1 METFLL
7 NLLKTSLLGS
17 LAILAMLVLKP
28 LWRERYRAKT
38 RCWLWLALAA
48 FLLLPVDFSVKNAP
62 VQAAPPKDYTLFV
75 GTDKTAIQSTD
86 NLFGDMAE
94 KSGQSPAQ
102 VRDTIIQR
110 PVTNPEQKT
119 TRYIPVTTILFYG
132 YLAGAA
138 AFLLYQGVSYA
149 LFRRT
154 VRRWKRDVSRADYAA
169 MLSDTARDLGVSAPE
184 MIVCEAISTPAVTGL
199 LRPRLLLPHE
209 RYDVQEL
216 RYILRHE
223 LCHLKR
229 RDMLLKLVLLAAN
242 AMHWFNPVVYL
253 MLRQADEDIELACD
267 SAATDGL
274 ELPERAA
281 YSRTLLAA
289 VQSSVRALPATT
301 CFGGTVERLKRR
313 ITNVLGAQKKR
324 GLGVVAL
331 VLALTL
337 TAGCAISWG
346 ERAQKNDDPFADKSY
361 TVDILL
367 YEAPAFTDG
376 FTDGTYP
383 SFRTTTN
390 TAGEKYVT
398 LCDAWGST
406 SIYGPMEEYT
416 LEKQSFYAL
425 FGSTKAS
432 PVDDL
437 IQNNKSAWSGHC
449 EEASDGQPNQVYLL
463 KQKDGSVYLGLAG
476 DYEEDGSEL
485 FCSVFRLNEQVNPI
499 YASMDDYAAACVEDL
514 KKGTMTYSVS
524 ENNDYASRSIEDT
537 VADVR
542 VTQLEQAD
550 SLGNLSPDGTVL
562 ELWYFQYEMKPTN
575 EAGMQIDVI
584 GGQELTDDGYLNENW
599 THYLTV
605 LHYTYGEKTGY
616 QVIGTYTGNDGL
628 WYNGCSYSGEEKYY
642 LHDFYV
648 DYAGLDLP
656 KMFIPDL
663 LNDTAADG
671 YGRANQCEARL
682 ISGDGSYY
690 FYAPIT
696 AWACNPGTEFWYS
709 RYDTGSYFNAKKLEQ
724 SLDEAKAEWESTGAK
739 AEKTDA
745 GWRFV
750 THEGMS
756 NTIVTLFDAPDG
768 TCYEVTTHWTFDG
781 STEENQWGWNRDR
794 AVEGEAV
801 ILQAMVNSFRTSKIL
816 FTDGSPNGS
825 ESSDPAPDD
834 TAFQADLQ
842 LASNGGASWLSLNT
856 DGMAVGGHDPKDSA
870 PTVLLDTC
878 DYKEYDPSESSPS
891 GSAVPP
897 GGGNPLALCLS
908 LSNSARFTFYEGSDF
923 MLYQHGDTRYYKV
936 SSYGDYAT
944 IFDAML
950 AWYNKTPDKEA
961 TFESDLVLA
970 SNAATVDIL
979 AFCPASGES
988 GSHAPLL
995 TGYSVALDSYE
1006 YKPIDKPKNLD
1017 GLDSVELWPHNAQAT
1032 CLIFYKGT
1040 NTVKYVSGKSE
1051 RYYRAVGDFSIVD
1064 NDGRTLYDLMRVW
1077 YDTAEYS
1084 DMLTSDVR
1092 AQSKSFSWQEAAQN
1106 WANAYY
1112 GTQKEVTSGSIYKFT
1127 WLNVTVNPAEETTQ
1141 AKRKAGEI
1149 DDNTYCFAVRV
1160 EFTAESAN
1168 ALQSAMAGN
1177 TVKCENPAAPKDAY
1191 EFYRCCTIQLR
1202 DDGRWY
1208 GTELGT
1214 GWLCAIPKKEGLPP
1228 PFFAVFQRRA
1238 GKSTGTSQR
1247 YVV

>member
-38 RCWLWLALAA
+38 RCWLWLALAV

-209 RYDVQEL
+209 HYDVQEL

-337 TAGCAISWG
+337 TAGCAVGWG
-346 ERAQKNDDPFADKSY
+346 ERAQTQKNDDPFADKSY

-542 VTQLEQAD
+542 VTQLEFAD

-605 LHYTYGEKTGY
+605 LHYTSGEQTGY

-816 FTDGSPNGS
+816 PTTDPVLD
-825 ESSDPAPDD
+825 DPA
-834 TAFQADLQ
+834 FKADLQ
-842 LASNGGASWLSLNT
+842 LATNGGASWMYLSKNSA
-856 DGMAVGGHDPKDSA
+856 AVSDCNMRNVT
-870 PTVLLDTC
+870 PTVKLDECSYALLNEEFTPDDGKQT
-878 DYKEYDPSESSPS
+878 
-891 GSAVPP
+891 
-897 GGGNPLALCLS
+897 LTLW
-908 LSNSARFTFYEGSDF
+908 LSNNDSSHLAFYEGSNV
-923 MLYQHGDTRYYKV
+923 MLYQCDEARYYDV
-936 SSYGDYAT
+936 SNFGDYKT
-944 IFDAML
+944 LYDAML
-950 AWYNKTPDKEA
+950 AWFNSAQSGTEP
-961 TFESDLVLA
+961 SDASSTTTTNAVTRDSLIKAADSYVDLGGYLWYTAGGKLYRWREGGSVEVLHDLPV
-970 SNAATVDIL
+970 NDVTDTTVDATLSVVSDQVALCYYIGGGIMGSFVTEL
-979 AFCPASGES
+979 YGADGKQSATLYGYESIAIS
-988 GSHAPLL
+988 GSTIVETTKFPPTVNNLRLSTDGGKTWTSIGDADYFYGSVTEDGSSISYFPGALEIRD
-995 TGYSVALDSYE
+995 GYVYTTAVYD
-1006 YKPIDKPKNLD
+1006 IDHQK
-1017 GLDSVELWPHNAQAT
+1017 
-1032 CLIFYKGT
+1032 
-1040 NTVKYVSGKSE
+1040 
-1051 RYYRAVGDFSIVD
+1051 
-1064 NDGRTLYDLMRVW
+1064 
-1077 YDTAEYS
+1077 
-1084 DMLTSDVR
+1084 TSDPL
-1092 AQSKSFSWQEAAQN
+1092 
-1106 WANAYY
+1106 
-1112 GTQKEVTSGSIYKFT
+1112 VTHS
-1127 WLNVTVNPAEETTQ
+1127 
-1141 AKRKAGEI
+1141 
-1149 DDNTYCFAVRV
+1149 VRV
-1160 EFTAESAN
+1160 N
-1168 ALQSAMAGN
+1168 L
-1177 TVKCENPAAPKDAY
+1177 K
-1191 EFYRCCTIQLR
+1191 
-1202 DDGRWY
+1202 
-1208 GTELGT
+1208 T
-1214 GWLCAIPKKEGLPP
+1214 GAQEILD
-1228 PFFAVFQRRA
+1228 
-1238 GKSTGTSQR
+1238 
-1247 YVV
+1247 

>member
-48 FLLLPVDFSVKNAP
+48 FLLLPIDFSVKNAP

-94 KSGQSPAQ
+94 RSGQSPSA

-154 VRRWKRDVSRADYAA
+154 VRRWKRDVARADYAA

-324 GLGVVAL
+324 GLGIVAL

-337 TAGCAISWG
+337 TAGCAVSWG

-361 TVDILL
+361 TVDTLL
-367 YEAPAFTDG
+367 YEAPGFTDG
-376 FTDGTYP
+376 FTDGAYP
-383 SFRTTTN
+383 TFRTATN
-390 TAGEKYVT
+390 PAGEKYVT
-398 LCDAWGST
+398 MFNDLGYAL
-406 SIYGPMEEYT
+406 IYGPMEEYK

-425 FGSTKAS
+425 FGNTRDAS

-437 IQNNKSAWSGHC
+437 MQHNKSAWTGYC
-449 EEASDGQPNQVYLL
+449 EEAKDSQPYQAYLL
-463 KQKDGSVYLGLAG
+463 EQEDGTIYLGLSA
-476 DYEEDGSEL
+476 DYAEDGSEC
-485 FCSVFRLNEQVNPI
+485 FCMVYRLEKEDDTI
-499 YASMDDYAAACVEDL
+499 YPSMDDYAAACVEDL

-542 VTQLEQAD
+542 VTRLEQGD

-575 EAGMQIDVI
+575 EAGVQIDVI
-584 GGQELTDDGYLNENW
+584 GGQELTDDGYLNEHW

-616 QVIGTYTGNDGL
+616 QIIGTSMSNDGL
-628 WYNGCSYSGEEKYY
+628 WYNGCGYGVDLKYY

-656 KMFIPDL
+656 KMYIPNLVDGL
-663 LNDTAADG
+663 VEDG
-671 YGRANQCEARL
+671 YGHGNSVEGRL
-682 ISGDGSYY
+682 ISGNGNYR
-690 FYAPIT
+690 FYAPISGWT
-696 AWACNPGTEFWYS
+696 YKPDAKYAEYWYS
-709 RYDTGSYFNAKKLEQ
+709 SYNTGSYFSVTEVDH
-724 SLDEAKAEWESTGAK
+724 SLYDEKPEWESAGYT
-739 AEKTDA
+739 AEWIDESC
-745 GWRFV
+745 RFV

-756 NTIVTLFDAPDG
+756 NTVVTLFNGPNN
-768 TCYEVTTHWTFDG
+768 TCYIVEIHWLFDG

-794 AVEGEAV
+794 AVEEEAV

-816 FTDGSPNGS
+816 PTTDPVLD
-825 ESSDPAPDD
+825 DPA
-834 TAFQADLQ
+834 FKADLQ
-842 LASNGGASWLSLNT
+842 LATNGGASWMYLSKNSAAVSDCNMRNVSPAVKLDECSYTLLNKDFT
-856 DGMAVGGHDPKDSA
+856 PADG
-870 PTVLLDTC
+870 TQVLELW
-878 DYKEYDPSESSPS
+878 
-891 GSAVPP
+891 
-897 GGGNPLALCLS
+897 
-908 LSNSARFTFYEGSDF
+908 LSNNDDSHFAFYEGTNV
-923 MLYQHGDTRYYKV
+923 MLYQRDDARYYKV
-936 SSYGDYAT
+936 SNFGDYAT
-944 IFDAML
+944 LYNAML
-950 AWYNKTPDKEA
+950 AWFNSAQSGTE
-961 TFESDLVLA
+961 TSDA
-970 SNAATVDIL
+970 SSTTTTNAVTRDSLIKSA
-979 AFCPASGES
+979 
-988 GSHAPLL
+988 
-995 TGYSVALDSYE
+995 DSYVDHGGYLWYTAGGKFYRWHE
-1006 YKPIDKPKNLD
+1006 
-1017 GLDSVELWPHNAQAT
+1017 GGSVETVCDLPLDYDTPVSASLSTQDDRILMNYHIGGAT
-1032 CLIFYKGT
+1032 MGSFIT
-1040 NTVKYVSGKSE
+1040 
-1051 RYYRAVGDFSIVD
+1051 D
-1064 NDGRTLYDLMRVW
+1064 LYDTDGKKLSSINGYNAIAISGDIIVMTDHFMPTPNNMSIS
-1077 YDTAEYS
+1077 YDCGKTFTEFGDKDWFYGSA
-1084 DMLTSDVR
+1084 LTED
-1092 AQSKSFSWQEAAQN
+1092 
-1106 WANAYY
+1106 
-1112 GTQKEVTSGSIYKFT
+1112 GTYVTSVNSSLEIRDGYVYTTAVYDINHEKSDDP
-1127 WLNVTVNPAEETTQ
+1127 LVTH
-1141 AKRKAGEI
+1141 
-1149 DDNTYCFAVRV
+1149 AVRI
-1160 EFTAESAN
+1160 SI
-1168 ALQSAMAGN
+1168 
-1177 TVKCENPAAPKDAY
+1177 K
-1191 EFYRCCTIQLR
+1191 
-1202 DDGRWY
+1202 
-1208 GTELGT
+1208 T
-1214 GWLCAIPKKEGLPP
+1214 GAQEILD
-1228 PFFAVFQRRA
+1228 
-1238 GKSTGTSQR
+1238 
-1247 YVV
+1247 

>member
-38 RCWLWLALAA
+38 RCWLWLALAV
-48 FLLLPVDFSVKNAP
+48 FLLLPVDFSVKSAP
-62 VQAAPPKDYTLFV
+62 VQAEPPKDYTLFV
-75 GTDKTAIQSTD
+75 GTDKTTIQSTD

-94 KSGQSPAQ
+94 KSGQSPAA

-154 VRRWKRDVSRADYAA
+154 VRRWKRDVSRADYASL
-169 MLSDTARDLGVSAPE
+169 LSDTARDLGVSAPE

-209 RYDVQEL
+209 HYDVQEL

-337 TAGCAISWG
+337 TAGCAVGWG
-346 ERAQKNDDPFADKSY
+346 ERAQTQKNDDPFADKSY

-367 YEAPAFTDG
+367 YEAPGFTDG
-376 FTDGTYP
+376 FTDGAYP
-383 SFRTTTN
+383 TFRTATN
-390 TAGEKYVT
+390 PAGEKYVT
-398 LCDAWGST
+398 MFNDLGYAL
-406 SIYGPMEEYT
+406 IYGPMEEYK

-425 FGSTKAS
+425 FGNTRDAS

-437 IQNNKSAWSGHC
+437 MQHNKSAWTGYC
-449 EEASDGQPNQVYLL
+449 EEAKDSQPYQTYLL
-463 KQKDGSVYLGLAG
+463 EQEDGTIYLGLSA
-476 DYEEDGSEL
+476 DYAEDGSEC
-485 FCSVFRLNEQVNPI
+485 FCMVYRLEKEDDTI
-499 YASMDDYAAACVEDL
+499 YASMDDYAAERVAEL

-524 ENNDYASRSIEDT
+524 ENNEYASRSIEDT

-575 EAGMQIDVI
+575 EAGVQIDVI

-605 LHYTYGEKTGY
+605 LHYTSGEQTGY
-616 QVIGTYTGNDGL
+616 QIIGTSMSNDGL
-628 WYNGCSYSGEEKYY
+628 WYNGCSYGVDLKYY
-642 LHDFYV
+642 LHDFYI

-656 KMFIPDL
+656 RYQIGALYHF
-663 LNDTAADG
+663 TDG
-671 YGRANQCEARL
+671 YGNDLTPDGRVQ
-682 ISGDGSYY
+682 SGDGWY
-690 FYAPIT
+690 FYLPNT
-696 AWACNPGTEFWYS
+696 GTWNASLEEPLWESAYGTKSTFVVKSFSTDASDAADYFKRDGWNVEDVDGQSVYTKTNGGQHARIRLYDRTDGGHYEVQTFWY
-709 RYDTGSYFNAKKLEQ
+709 DGQ
-724 SLDEAKAEWESTGAK
+724 STQ
-739 AEKTDA
+739 
-745 GWRFV
+745 
-750 THEGMS
+750 
-756 NTIVTLFDAPDG
+756 
-768 TCYEVTTHWTFDG
+768 
-781 STEENQWGWNRDR
+781 ENQWGWSAARQT
-794 AVEGEAV
+794 EGERDLLEQMAKTFTV
-801 ILQAMVNSFRTSKIL
+801 SDAMKKAYSPSFPADIALVSSGGGI
-816 FTDGSPNGS
+816 DSIVYYASAN
-825 ESSDPAPDD
+825 SSDHRSVSLVDGESALHLSDFTYKKLPD
-834 TAFQADLQ
+834 TTRVPEGRYIQ
-842 LASNGGASWLSLNT
+842 LWPENSNQS
-856 DGMAVGGHDPKDSA
+856 
-870 PTVLLDTC
+870 
-878 DYKEYDPSESSPS
+878 YFE
-891 GSAVPP
+891 
-897 GGGNPLALCLS
+897 
-908 LSNSARFTFYEGSDF
+908 FYEGSNIVRYVLTKDGSVCYEASGDF
-923 MLYQHGDTRYYKV
+923 GKHE
-936 SSYGDYAT
+936 T

-950 AWYNKTPDKEA
+950 AW
-961 TFESDLVLA
+961 FE
-970 SNAATVDIL
+970 
-979 AFCPASGES
+979 
-988 GSHAPLL
+988 
-995 TGYSVALDSYE
+995 
-1006 YKPIDKPKNLD
+1006 
-1017 GLDSVELWPHNAQAT
+1017 
-1032 CLIFYKGT
+1032 
-1040 NTVKYVSGKSE
+1040 
-1051 RYYRAVGDFSIVD
+1051 
-1064 NDGRTLYDLMRVW
+1064 
-1077 YDTAEYS
+1077 
-1084 DMLTSDVR
+1084 
-1092 AQSKSFSWQEAAQN
+1092 EAA
-1106 WANAYY
+1106 AN
-1112 GTQKEVTSGSIYKFT
+1112 E
-1127 WLNVTVNPAEETTQ
+1127 
-1141 AKRKAGEI
+1141 
-1149 DDNTYCFAVRV
+1149 D
-1160 EFTAESAN
+1160 AESAN
-1168 ALQSAMAGN
+1168 AVIKN
-1177 TVKCENPAAPKDAY
+1177 TVLNRDVLIQSSGSHVDFGGFLWYTAGGELRRYRSGVIETVDTLPIDYLNDTPVNASLSTQDDRLLMSYHIGGATSGSFVTDLYGVDGKKIASIGGYNSIAISGDTVVKTLQFPPAANNLYISYDCGGTFTPLGDKDWYYGAVKEDDSGVTY
-1191 EFYRCCTIQLR
+1191 MSAELEIR
-1202 DDGRWY
+1202 DGYVYTHAVYDVFHDKTSDPLVTHSVRVN
-1208 GTELGT
+1208 LKT
-1214 GWLCAIPKKEGLPP
+1214 GAQEILD
-1228 PFFAVFQRRA
+1228 
-1238 GKSTGTSQR
+1238 
-1247 YVV
+1247 

>member
-48 FLLLPVDFSVKNAP
+48 FLLLPIDFSVKNAP

-138 AFLLYQGVSYA
+138 AFLLYQGLSYA

-154 VRRWKRDVSRADYAA
+154 VRRWKRDVARADYAA
-169 MLSDTARDLGVSAPE
+169 MLSDTARDLGVGAPE

-324 GLGVVAL
+324 GLGIVAL

-337 TAGCAISWG
+337 TAGCAVSWG

-361 TVDILL
+361 TVDTLL
-367 YEAPAFTDG
+367 YEAPGFTDG
-376 FTDGTYP
+376 FTDGAYP
-383 SFRTTTN
+383 TFRTATN
-390 TAGEKYVT
+390 PAGEKYVT
-398 LCDAWGST
+398 MFNDLGYAL
-406 SIYGPMEEYT
+406 IYGPMEEYK

-425 FGSTKAS
+425 FGNTRDAS

-437 IQNNKSAWSGHC
+437 MQHNKSAWTGYC
-449 EEASDGQPNQVYLL
+449 EEAKDSQPYQAYLL
-463 KQKDGSVYLGLAG
+463 EQEDGTIYLGLSA
-476 DYEEDGSEL
+476 DYAEDGSEC
-485 FCSVFRLNEQVNPI
+485 FCMVYRLEKEDDTI
-499 YASMDDYAAACVEDL
+499 YASMDDYAATCVAEL

-542 VTQLEQAD
+542 VTQLELAD

-562 ELWYFQYEMKPTN
+562 ELWCFQYEMKPTN
-575 EAGMQIDVI
+575 EAGAQINIV

-605 LHYTYGEKTGY
+605 LHYTSGEQTGY
-616 QVIGTYTGNDGL
+616 QIIGTSMSNDGL
-628 WYNGCSYSGEEKYY
+628 WYNGCGYGQELKYY
-642 LHDFYV
+642 LHDFYI

-656 KMFIPDL
+656 KMYIPNLVDGL
-663 LNDTAADG
+663 VEDG
-671 YGRANQCEARL
+671 YGHGNSVEGRL
-682 ISGDGSYY
+682 ISGSTYNFCYY
-690 FYAPIT
+690 YVPIT
-696 AWACNPGTEFWYS
+696 GWACSPGTDYWYS
-709 RYDTGSYFNAKKLEQ
+709 RYDTGSYFSVKKLERGIN
-724 SLDEAKAEWESTGAK
+724 DAKAEWESTGVTG
-739 AEKTDA
+739 EKVDT
-745 GWRFV
+745 GCWRYV

-756 NTIVTLFDAPDG
+756 NTIVTLFAGPNN
-768 TCYEVTTHWTFDG
+768 TTYEVEIHWLFDG
-781 STEENQWGWNRDR
+781 STEENQWGWNHDR
-794 AVEGEAV
+794 AVEEEAV
-801 ILQAMVNSFRTSKIL
+801 ILQAMVKHFTINGGIY
-816 FTDGSPNGS
+816 FTDGSSDS
-825 ESSDPAPDD
+825 ESPAD
-834 TAFQADLQ
+834 TAFLTDLQ
-842 LASNGGASWLSLNT
+842 LAANGGASWLSLNT
-856 DGMAVGGHDPKDSA
+856 DGMAVGGHDPKDAA

-979 AFCPASGES
+979 AFCPAGGES

-1084 DMLTSDVR
+1084 DMLTSDVH

-1168 ALQSAMAGN
+1168 ALRSAMAGN

-1214 GWLCAIPKKEGLPP
+1214 GW
-1228 PFFAVFQRRA
+1228 
-1238 GKSTGTSQR
+1238 
-1247 YVV
+1247 

>member
-48 FLLLPVDFSVKNAP
+48 FLLLPIDFSVKNAP
-62 VQAAPPKDYTLFV
+62 VQAEPPKDYTLFV
-75 GTDKTAIQSTD
+75 GTDKTTIQSTD

-154 VRRWKRDVSRADYAA
+154 MRRWKRGVSRADYASL
-169 MLSDTARDLGVSAPE
+169 LSDTAHDLGVSAPE

-324 GLGVVAL
+324 GLGIVAL

-337 TAGCAISWG
+337 TAGCAVSWG
-346 ERAQKNDDPFADKSY
+346 ERAQAQKNDDPFADKHY
-361 TVDILL
+361 TVDTLL

-376 FTDGTYP
+376 FTADGTYP
-383 SFRTTTN
+383 TFLTATN
-390 TAGEKYVT
+390 AAGEKYVT
-398 LCDAWGST
+398 LCDPWGYAL
-406 SIYGPMEEYT
+406 IYGPMEEYK

-425 FGSTKAS
+425 FGNTRDAS

-437 IQNNKSAWSGHC
+437 MQHNKSAWTGYC
-449 EEASDGQPNQVYLL
+449 EEAKDSQPYQAYLL
-463 KQKDGSVYLGLAG
+463 EQEDGTIYLGLSA
-476 DYEEDGSEL
+476 DYAEDGSEC
-485 FCSVFRLNEQVNPI
+485 FCMVYRLEKEDDTI
-499 YASMDDYAAACVEDL
+499 YASMDDYAAACVAEL

-524 ENNDYASRSIEDT
+524 ENNEYASRSIEDT

-542 VTQLEQAD
+542 VTQLEQGD

-575 EAGMQIDVI
+575 EAGAQINIV
-584 GGQELTDDGYLNENW
+584 GGQELTDDGYLNEHW

-605 LHYTYGEKTGY
+605 LHYTSGEKTGY
-616 QVIGTYTGNDGL
+616 QIIGTSMSNDGL
-628 WYNGCSYSGEEKYY
+628 WYNGCSYGVDLKYY

-656 KMFIPDL
+656 KMYIPNLVDGL
-663 LNDTAADG
+663 VEDG
-671 YGRANQCEARL
+671 YGHGNSVEGRL
-682 ISGDGSYY
+682 ISGNGNYS
-690 FYAPIT
+690 FYAPISGWT
-696 AWACNPGTEFWYS
+696 YKPDAEYAEYWYS
-709 RYDTGSYFNAKKLEQ
+709 SYNTGSYFSVTEVDH
-724 SLDEAKAEWESTGAK
+724 SLYDEKPEWESAGYT
-739 AEKTDA
+739 AEWIDESC
-745 GWRFV
+745 RFV

-756 NTIVTLFDAPDG
+756 NTVVTLFNGPNN
-768 TCYEVTTHWTFDG
+768 TCYIVEIHWLFDG

-794 AVEGEAV
+794 AVEEEAV

-816 FTDGSPNGS
+816 PTMDPVLD
-825 ESSDPAPDD
+825 DPA
-834 TAFQADLQ
+834 FKADLQ
-842 LASNGGASWLSLNT
+842 LATNGGASWMYLSKNSA
-856 DGMAVGGHDPKDSA
+856 AVSDCNMRNVT
-870 PTVLLDTC
+870 PTVKLDECSYALLNEEFTPDDGKQT
-878 DYKEYDPSESSPS
+878 
-891 GSAVPP
+891 
-897 GGGNPLALCLS
+897 LTLW
-908 LSNSARFTFYEGSDF
+908 LSNNDSSHLAFYESTNV
-923 MLYQHGDTRYYKV
+923 MLYQRDDARYYKV
-936 SSYGDYAT
+936 SNFGDYAT
-944 IFDAML
+944 LYDAML
-950 AWYNKTPDKEA
+950 AWFNSAQSGTEP
-961 TFESDLVLA
+961 SDA
-970 SNAATVDIL
+970 SLTTTTNAVSRDSLIKA
-979 AFCPASGES
+979 A
-988 GSHAPLL
+988 
-995 TGYSVALDSYE
+995 DSYVDLGGYLWYTAGGKFCRWHE
-1006 YKPIDKPKNLD
+1006 
-1017 GLDSVELWPHNAQAT
+1017 GGSVETVCDLPLDYDTPVSASLSTQDNRILMNYHIGGAT
-1032 CLIFYKGT
+1032 MGSFIT
-1040 NTVKYVSGKSE
+1040 
-1051 RYYRAVGDFSIVD
+1051 D
-1064 NDGRTLYDLMRVW
+1064 LYDTDGKKLSSINGYNAIAISGDIIVMTDYFMPTPNNMSIS
-1077 YDTAEYS
+1077 YDCGKTFTEFGDKDWFYGSA
-1084 DMLTSDVR
+1084 LTED
-1092 AQSKSFSWQEAAQN
+1092 
-1106 WANAYY
+1106 
-1112 GTQKEVTSGSIYKFT
+1112 GTYVTSVNSSLEIRDGYVYTTAVYDINHEKSDDP
-1127 WLNVTVNPAEETTQ
+1127 LVTH
-1141 AKRKAGEI
+1141 
-1149 DDNTYCFAVRV
+1149 AVRI
-1160 EFTAESAN
+1160 SI
-1168 ALQSAMAGN
+1168 
-1177 TVKCENPAAPKDAY
+1177 K
-1191 EFYRCCTIQLR
+1191 
-1202 DDGRWY
+1202 
-1208 GTELGT
+1208 T
-1214 GWLCAIPKKEGLPP
+1214 GAQEILD
-1228 PFFAVFQRRA
+1228 
-1238 GKSTGTSQR
+1238 
-1247 YVV
+1247 

>member
-38 RCWLWLALAA
+38 RCWLWLALAV

-75 GTDKTAIQSTD
+75 GTDKTTIQSTD

-337 TAGCAISWG
+337 TAGCAVSWG

-361 TVDILL
+361 TVDTLL
-367 YEAPAFTDG
+367 YEAPGFTDG
-376 FTDGTYP
+376 FTDGAYP
-383 SFRTTTN
+383 TFRTATN
-390 TAGEKYVT
+390 PAGEKYVT
-398 LCDAWGST
+398 MFNDLGYAL
-406 SIYGPMEEYT
+406 IYGPMEEYK

-425 FGSTKAS
+425 FGNTRDAS

-437 IQNNKSAWSGHC
+437 MQHNKSAWTGYC
-449 EEASDGQPNQVYLL
+449 EEAKDSQPYQAYLL
-463 KQKDGSVYLGLAG
+463 EQEDGTIYLGLSA
-476 DYEEDGSEL
+476 DYAEDGSEC
-485 FCSVFRLNEQVNPI
+485 FCMVYRLEKEDDTI
-499 YASMDDYAAACVEDL
+499 YASMDDYAAERVAEL

-524 ENNDYASRSIEDT
+524 ENNEYASRSIEDT

-794 AVEGEAV
+794 AVEGEAA
-801 ILQAMVNSFRTSKIL
+801 ILQAMTDSFTITGKIL
-816 FTDGSPNGS
+816 LTQEDASAASTGFDALDAALDALGDMNVTADPLGHAVMVPNATAKWDDRNGTNIAYRTEIAKQFRQYS
-825 ESSDPAPDD
+825 WKEASNVAQFGEEVLSVQCGRWNFYLYSNYKNVLSFFDQESDPKGYPYAFEITNTGAENAVWDAFYKWYEEAVAADSGKQAVTTTATD
-834 TAFQADLQ
+834 TLSRASITKSADSYVDL
-842 LASNGGASWLSLNT
+842 GGYLWYTA
-856 DGMAVGGHDPKDSA
+856 GGKFCRWH
-870 PTVLLDTC
+870 
-878 DYKEYDPSESSPS
+878 E
-891 GSAVPP
+891 GSAVETICTLPIDSLTDSP
-897 GGGNPLALCLS
+897 VRATLS
-908 LSNSARFTFYEGSDF
+908 I
-923 MLYQHGDTRYYKV
+923 MV
-936 SSYGDYAT
+936 SR
-944 IFDAML
+944 
-950 AWYNKTPDKEA
+950 
-961 TFESDLVLA
+961 
-970 SNAATVDIL
+970 
-979 AFCPASGES
+979 
-988 GSHAPLL
+988 
-995 TGYSVALDSYE
+995 VALRYHIGGATMGTYVTELYNPDGEQYVKIDGYESIAFDNHGNIVKTLQFPPAQNNLSISY
-1006 YKPIDKPKNLD
+1006 D
-1017 GLDSVELWPHNAQAT
+1017 
-1032 CLIFYKGT
+1032 
-1040 NTVKYVSGKSE
+1040 SGKTWTSIGDADYFYGSVTE
-1051 RYYRAVGDFSIVD
+1051 DGSSISYFPGALEIRDGYVYTTAV
-1064 NDGRTLYDLMRVW
+1064 YDI
-1077 YDTAEYS
+1077 DHQK
-1084 DMLTSDVR
+1084 TSDPL
-1092 AQSKSFSWQEAAQN
+1092 
-1106 WANAYY
+1106 
-1112 GTQKEVTSGSIYKFT
+1112 VTHS
-1127 WLNVTVNPAEETTQ
+1127 
-1141 AKRKAGEI
+1141 
-1149 DDNTYCFAVRV
+1149 VRV
-1160 EFTAESAN
+1160 N
-1168 ALQSAMAGN
+1168 L
-1177 TVKCENPAAPKDAY
+1177 K
-1191 EFYRCCTIQLR
+1191 
-1202 DDGRWY
+1202 
-1208 GTELGT
+1208 T
-1214 GWLCAIPKKEGLPP
+1214 GAQEILD
-1228 PFFAVFQRRA
+1228 
-1238 GKSTGTSQR
+1238 
-1247 YVV
+1247 

>member
-138 AFLLYQGVSYA
+138 AFLLYQGISYA
-149 LFRRT
+149 HFRRT

-169 MLSDTARDLGVSAPE
+169 MLSNTARDLGVSAPE

-337 TAGCAISWG
+337 TAGCAVGWG
-346 ERAQKNDDPFADKSY
+346 ERAQTQKNGDPFDDKSY

-383 SFRTTTN
+383 TFRATTN
-390 TAGEKYVT
+390 TVGEKYVT
-398 LCDAWGST
+398 LRDAWGSA

-416 LEKQSFYAL
+416 LEEQSFYAL

-437 IQNNKSAWSGHC
+437 IKNNRSAWSGYC
-449 EEASDGQPNQVYLL
+449 EEASDGQPNRVYLL
-463 KQKDGSVYLGLAG
+463 KQKDGTVYVGLAG

-485 FCSVFRLNEQVNPI
+485 FCSVFRLNEQIDPI

-514 KKGTMTYSVS
+514 KQGTMSYYVRV
-524 ENNDYASRSIEDT
+524 NGMGVVEDT

-542 VTQLEQAD
+542 VTQLE
-550 SLGNLSPDGTVL
+550 LGEALEGLSPEGTAL
-562 ELWYFQYEMKPTN
+562 ELWYFNYEMKPTN
-575 EAGMQIDVI
+575 ESGYPIDPV
-584 GGQELTDDGYLNENW
+584 GGQFVTDDGYLRESW

-605 LHYTYGEKTGY
+605 LHHTSGEQTGY
-616 QVIGTYTGNDGL
+616 QIIGTTMSNDGL
-628 WYNGCSYSGEEKYY
+628 FYNGCGYSGEETAY

-648 DYAGLDLP
+648 DYAHLDLP
-656 KMFIPDL
+656 KMFIPNL
-663 LNDTAADG
+663 LNDMAADG
-671 YGRANQCEARL
+671 YGYANQCEARL
-682 ISGDGSYY
+682 VAGEGYY
-690 FYAPIT
+690 YYVPIT
-696 AWACNPGTEFWYS
+696 AWARSSDAEFWYS
-709 RYDTGSYFNAKKLEQ
+709 RYDTGSYFSVEYIMKDV
-724 SLDEAKAEWESTGAK
+724 DEALREWTRQGYEVSRSGNVY
-739 AEKTDA
+739 
-745 GWRFV
+745 RIV
-750 THEGMS
+750 TSEGMS
-756 NTIVTLFDAPDG
+756 NTVVTFFSMPNS
-768 TCYEVTTHWTFDG
+768 TCYQVETHWSFDG
-781 STEENQWGWNRDR
+781 STAENEWGWNRDR
-794 AVEGEAV
+794 AVEGEAA
-801 ILQAMVNSFRTSKIL
+801 ILQAMTDSFTITAKIL
-816 FTDGSPNGS
+816 PTQEDAAAASTGFDALDAALDALGDMNVLSDTLQYHDLAEPSGPKIEEHTNTNIDYRTTMAEQFRRYSWKEARELKLADTYRERFTVSCGRWRFVLISNHKNALNFFDTGDGQGEATFYSYEVTDAGMETAVWDAFCEWFEKTAADS
-825 ESSDPAPDD
+825 ALDAALKQLGD
-834 TAFQADLQ
+834 TTRSTSLT
-842 LASNGGASWLSLNT
+842 LMLNGGKRYEGSTT
-856 DGMAVGGHDPKDSA
+856 DNRVYFSRQLREDLVWRETNKTSVPQDGLCIAVGGSELNFSEAAPMNLWLTTPDGTLSCFKADVNEDIGSA
-870 PTVLLDTC
+870 WSLVRRWYDEA
-878 DYKEYDPSESSPS
+878 EYD
-891 GSAVPP
+891 
-897 GGGNPLALCLS
+897 ALLRDVKPQPKS
-908 LSNSARFTFYEGSDF
+908 L
-923 MLYQHGDTRYYKV
+923 
-936 SSYGDYAT
+936 
-944 IFDAML
+944 
-950 AWYNKTPDKEA
+950 
-961 TFESDLVLA
+961 
-970 SNAATVDIL
+970 
-979 AFCPASGES
+979 
-988 GSHAPLL
+988 
-995 TGYSVALDSYE
+995 
-1006 YKPIDKPKNLD
+1006 
-1017 GLDSVELWPHNAQAT
+1017 
-1032 CLIFYKGT
+1032 
-1040 NTVKYVSGKSE
+1040 
-1051 RYYRAVGDFSIVD
+1051 
-1064 NDGRTLYDLMRVW
+1064 
-1077 YDTAEYS
+1077 
-1084 DMLTSDVR
+1084 
-1092 AQSKSFSWQEAAQN
+1092 SWQEAAQH
-1106 WANAYY
+1106 WADAYY
-1112 GTQKEVTSGSIYKFT
+1112 GAHTKATSGSSFKYT
-1127 WLNVTVNPAEETTQ
+1127 WVKALITPAEDATKVLREE
-1141 AKRKAGEI
+1141 GEI
-1149 DDNTYCFAVRV
+1149 DGSTYCFAVEV
-1160 EFTAESAN
+1160 QFTPESET
-1168 ALQSAMAGN
+1168 ALYYAMAGN
-1177 TVKCENPAAPKDAY
+1177 TDKCTDPSAPKGAY
-1191 EFYRCCTIQLR
+1191 AFWRCCTIQLGS
-1202 DDGRWY
+1202 DGRWH
-1208 GTELGT
+1208 GVELGT
-1214 GWLCAIPKKEGLPP
+1214 GW
-1228 PFFAVFQRRA
+1228 
-1238 GKSTGTSQR
+1238 
-1247 YVV
+1247 

>member
-38 RCWLWLALAA
+38 RCWLWLALAV

-337 TAGCAISWG
+337 TAGCAVSWG

-361 TVDILL
+361 TVDTLL
-367 YEAPAFTDG
+367 YEAPGFTDG
-376 FTDGTYP
+376 FTDGAYP
-383 SFRTTTN
+383 TFRTATN
-390 TAGEKYVT
+390 PAGEKYVT
-398 LCDAWGST
+398 MFNDLGYAL
-406 SIYGPMEEYT
+406 IYGPMEEYK

-425 FGSTKAS
+425 FGNTRDAS

-437 IQNNKSAWSGHC
+437 MQHNKSAWTGYC
-449 EEASDGQPNQVYLL
+449 EEAKDSQPYQTYLL
-463 KQKDGSVYLGLAG
+463 EQEDGTIYLGLSA
-476 DYEEDGSEL
+476 DYAEDGSEC
-485 FCSVFRLNEQVNPI
+485 FCMVYRLEKEDDTI
-499 YASMDDYAAACVEDL
+499 YASMDDYAAERVAEL

-524 ENNDYASRSIEDT
+524 ENNEYASRSIEDT

-605 LHYTYGEKTGY
+605 LHYTSGEQTGY

-794 AVEGEAV
+794 AVEGEAA
-801 ILQAMVNSFRTSKIL
+801 ILQAMTDSFTITGKIL
-816 FTDGSPNGS
+816 LTQEDASAASTGFDALDAALDALGDMNVTADPLGHAVMVPNATAKWDDRNGTNIAYRAEIAKQFRQYS
-825 ESSDPAPDD
+825 WKEASNVAQFGEEVLSVQCGRWNFYLYSNYKNVLSFFDQESDPKGYPYAFEITNAGAENAVWDAFYKWYEEAVAADNGKQTVTTTATDTLSRASITKSADSYVDNDD
-834 TAFQADLQ
+834 YLWYI
-842 LASNGGASWLSLNT
+842 SGGKLCRWR
-856 DGMAVGGHDPKDSA
+856 
-870 PTVLLDTC
+870 
-878 DYKEYDPSESSPS
+878 E
-891 GSAVPP
+891 GSAVETICTLPIDSLTDSP
-897 GGGNPLALCLS
+897 VRATLS
-908 LSNSARFTFYEGSDF
+908 I
-923 MLYQHGDTRYYKV
+923 MV
-936 SSYGDYAT
+936 SR
-944 IFDAML
+944 
-950 AWYNKTPDKEA
+950 
-961 TFESDLVLA
+961 
-970 SNAATVDIL
+970 
-979 AFCPASGES
+979 
-988 GSHAPLL
+988 
-995 TGYSVALDSYE
+995 VALRYHIGGATMGTYVTELYNSDGEQYVKIDGYESIAFDNHGNIVKTLQFPPTQNNLSISY
-1006 YKPIDKPKNLD
+1006 D
-1017 GLDSVELWPHNAQAT
+1017 
-1032 CLIFYKGT
+1032 
-1040 NTVKYVSGKSE
+1040 SGKTWTSIGDADYFYGSVTE
-1051 RYYRAVGDFSIVD
+1051 DGSSISYFPGALEIRDGYVYTTAV
-1064 NDGRTLYDLMRVW
+1064 YDI
-1077 YDTAEYS
+1077 DHQK
-1084 DMLTSDVR
+1084 TSDPL
-1092 AQSKSFSWQEAAQN
+1092 
-1106 WANAYY
+1106 
-1112 GTQKEVTSGSIYKFT
+1112 VTHS
-1127 WLNVTVNPAEETTQ
+1127 
-1141 AKRKAGEI
+1141 
-1149 DDNTYCFAVRV
+1149 VRV
-1160 EFTAESAN
+1160 N
-1168 ALQSAMAGN
+1168 L
-1177 TVKCENPAAPKDAY
+1177 K
-1191 EFYRCCTIQLR
+1191 
-1202 DDGRWY
+1202 
-1208 GTELGT
+1208 T
-1214 GWLCAIPKKEGLPP
+1214 GAQEILD
-1228 PFFAVFQRRA
+1228 
-1238 GKSTGTSQR
+1238 
-1247 YVV
+1247 

>member
-38 RCWLWLALAA
+38 RCWLWLAMAA

-138 AFLLYQGVSYA
+138 AFLLYQGISYA
-149 LFRRT
+149 HFRRT

-169 MLSDTARDLGVSAPE
+169 MLSNTARDLGVSAPE

-324 GLGVVAL
+324 GLGIVAL

-337 TAGCAISWG
+337 TAGCAVSWG

-361 TVDILL
+361 TVDTLL
-367 YEAPAFTDG
+367 YEAPGFTDG
-376 FTDGTYP
+376 FTDGAYP
-383 SFRTTTN
+383 TFRTATN
-390 TAGEKYVT
+390 PAGEKYVT
-398 LCDAWGST
+398 MFNDLGYAL
-406 SIYGPMEEYT
+406 IYGPMEEYK

-425 FGSTKAS
+425 FGNTRDAS

-437 IQNNKSAWSGHC
+437 MQHNKSAWTGYC
-449 EEASDGQPNQVYLL
+449 EEAKDSQPYQAYLL
-463 KQKDGSVYLGLAG
+463 EQEDGTIYLGLSA
-476 DYEEDGSEL
+476 DYAEDGSEC
-485 FCSVFRLNEQVNPI
+485 FCMVYRLEKEDDTI

-542 VTQLEQAD
+542 VTRLEQAD

-575 EAGMQIDVI
+575 EAGAQINIV
-584 GGQELTDDGYLNENW
+584 GGQELTDDGYLNEHW

-616 QVIGTYTGNDGL
+616 QILGTSMSNDGL
-628 WYNGCSYSGEEKYY
+628 WYNGCSYGVDLKYY

-656 KMFIPDL
+656 KMYIPNLVDGL
-663 LNDTAADG
+663 VEDG
-671 YGRANQCEARL
+671 YGHGNSVEGRL
-682 ISGDGSYY
+682 VSGSTYNFCYY
-690 FYAPIT
+690 YVPIT
-696 AWACNPGTEFWYS
+696 GWACSPGTDYWYS
-709 RYDTGSYFNAKKLEQ
+709 RYDTGSYFSVKKLERGIN
-724 SLDEAKAEWESTGAK
+724 DAKAEWESTGVTG
-739 AEKTDA
+739 EKVDT
-745 GWRFV
+745 GCWRYV

-756 NTIVTLFDAPDG
+756 NTIVTLFAGPNN
-768 TCYEVTTHWTFDG
+768 TTYEVEIHWLFDG

-794 AVEGEAV
+794 AVEEEAV
-801 ILQAMVNSFRTSKIL
+801 ILQAMVKHFTINGGIY
-816 FTDGSPNGS
+816 FTDGSSDS
-825 ESSDPAPDD
+825 ESPAD
-834 TAFQADLQ
+834 TAFLTDLQ

-856 DGMAVGGHDPKDSA
+856 DGMAVGGHDPKDAA

-897 GGGNPLALCLS
+897 RGGNPLALCLS

-979 AFCPASGES
+979 AFCPAGGES

-1191 EFYRCCTIQLR
+1191 EFYRCCTIQLK

-1214 GWLCAIPKKEGLPP
+1214 GW
-1228 PFFAVFQRRA
+1228 
-1238 GKSTGTSQR
+1238 
-1247 YVV
+1247 

>member
-138 AFLLYQGVSYA
+138 AFLLYQGISYA
-149 LFRRT
+149 HFRRT

-274 ELPERAA
+274 EFPERAA

-313 ITNVLGAQKKR
+313 ITNVLGVQKKR
-324 GLGVVAL
+324 GLGIVAL

-337 TAGCAISWG
+337 TAGCAVSWG

-361 TVDILL
+361 TVDTLL
-367 YEAPAFTDG
+367 YEAPGFTDG
-376 FTDGTYP
+376 FTDGAYP
-383 SFRTTTN
+383 TFRTATN
-390 TAGEKYVT
+390 PAGEKYVT
-398 LCDAWGST
+398 MFNDLGYAL
-406 SIYGPMEEYT
+406 IYGPMEEYK

-425 FGSTKAS
+425 FGNTRDAS

-437 IQNNKSAWSGHC
+437 MQHNKSAWTGYC
-449 EEASDGQPNQVYLL
+449 EEAKDSQPYQAYLL
-463 KQKDGSVYLGLAG
+463 EQEDGTIYLGLSA
-476 DYEEDGSEL
+476 DYAEDGSEC
-485 FCSVFRLNEQVNPI
+485 FCMVYRLNEQINPI

-524 ENNDYASRSIEDT
+524 ENNEYASRSIEDT

-542 VTQLEQAD
+542 VTQLEQGD

-575 EAGMQIDVI
+575 EAGVEIEPV
-584 GGQELTDDGYLNENW
+584 GGQYVTDDGYLRESW

-605 LHYTYGEKTGY
+605 LHYTSGEKTGY

-628 WYNGCSYSGEEKYY
+628 WYNGCNYSGEEKYY
-642 LHDFYV
+642 LHDFYI

-656 KMFIPDL
+656 KMFIPNL
-663 LNDTAADG
+663 LNAATDG

-816 FTDGSPNGS
+816 PTTDLVLD
-825 ESSDPAPDD
+825 DPA
-834 TAFQADLQ
+834 FKADLQ
-842 LASNGGASWLSLNT
+842 LATNGGASWMYLSKNSA
-856 DGMAVGGHDPKDSA
+856 AVSDCNMRNVT
-870 PTVLLDTC
+870 PTVKLDECSYALLNEEFTPDDGKQT
-878 DYKEYDPSESSPS
+878 
-891 GSAVPP
+891 
-897 GGGNPLALCLS
+897 LTLW
-908 LSNSARFTFYEGSDF
+908 LSNNDSSHLAFYEGTNV
-923 MLYQHGDTRYYKV
+923 MLYQRDDARYYKV
-936 SSYGDYAT
+936 SNFGDYAT
-944 IFDAML
+944 LYDAML
-950 AWYNKTPDKEA
+950 AWFNSAQSGTEP
-961 TFESDLVLA
+961 SDA
-970 SNAATVDIL
+970 SSTTTTNAVSRDSLIKA
-979 AFCPASGES
+979 A
-988 GSHAPLL
+988 
-995 TGYSVALDSYE
+995 DSYVDLGGYLWYTAGGKFCRWRE
-1006 YKPIDKPKNLD
+1006 
-1017 GLDSVELWPHNAQAT
+1017 GGSVETVCDLPLDYDTPVSASLSTQDNRILMNYHIGGAT
-1032 CLIFYKGT
+1032 MGSFIT
-1040 NTVKYVSGKSE
+1040 
-1051 RYYRAVGDFSIVD
+1051 D
-1064 NDGRTLYDLMRVW
+1064 LYDTDGKKLSSINGYNAIAISGDIIVMTDHFMPTPNNMSIS
-1077 YDTAEYS
+1077 YDCGKTFTEFGDKDWFYGSA
-1084 DMLTSDVR
+1084 LTED
-1092 AQSKSFSWQEAAQN
+1092 
-1106 WANAYY
+1106 
-1112 GTQKEVTSGSIYKFT
+1112 GTYVTSVSSSLEIRDGYVYTTAVYDINHEKSDDP
-1127 WLNVTVNPAEETTQ
+1127 LVTH
-1141 AKRKAGEI
+1141 
-1149 DDNTYCFAVRV
+1149 AVRI
-1160 EFTAESAN
+1160 SI
-1168 ALQSAMAGN
+1168 
-1177 TVKCENPAAPKDAY
+1177 K
-1191 EFYRCCTIQLR
+1191 
-1202 DDGRWY
+1202 
-1208 GTELGT
+1208 T
-1214 GWLCAIPKKEGLPP
+1214 GAQEILD
-1228 PFFAVFQRRA
+1228 
-1238 GKSTGTSQR
+1238 
-1247 YVV
+1247 

>member
-62 VQAAPPKDYTLFV
+62 VQAVPPKDYTLFV

-154 VRRWKRDVSRADYAA
+154 VRRWKRDVARADYAA

-209 RYDVQEL
+209 HYDVQEL

-337 TAGCAISWG
+337 TAGCAVSWG

-361 TVDILL
+361 TVDTLL
-367 YEAPAFTDG
+367 YEAPGFTDG
-376 FTDGTYP
+376 FTDGAYP
-383 SFRTTTN
+383 TFRTATN
-390 TAGEKYVT
+390 PAGEKYVT
-398 LCDAWGST
+398 MFNDLGYAL
-406 SIYGPMEEYT
+406 IYGPMEEYK

-425 FGSTKAS
+425 FGNTRDAS

-437 IQNNKSAWSGHC
+437 MQHNKSAWTGYC
-449 EEASDGQPNQVYLL
+449 EEAKDSQPYQAYLL
-463 KQKDGSVYLGLAG
+463 EQEDGTIYLGLSA
-476 DYEEDGSEL
+476 DYAEDGSEC
-485 FCSVFRLNEQVNPI
+485 FCMVYRLEKEDDTI
-499 YASMDDYAAACVEDL
+499 YASMDDYAAACVAEL

-575 EAGMQIDVI
+575 EAGAQINIV

-605 LHYTYGEKTGY
+605 LHYTSGEKTGY

-794 AVEGEAV
+794 AVEGEAEV
-801 ILQAMVNSFRTSKIL
+801 LRAMVRSFTVNW
-816 FTDGSPNGS
+816 DADAAA
-825 ESSDPAPDD
+825 DPALDD
-834 TAFQADLQ
+834 SDFQADLQ
-842 LASNGGASWLSLNT
+842 LASNGGAAWMFLYRDNAAITDRDMLNVTPTVRLDECSYALLHDKFTPADGARSLTLWLSNNDSSHLAFFEGT
-856 DGMAVGGHDPKDSA
+856 DI
-870 PTVLLDTC
+870 
-878 DYKEYDPSESSPS
+878 
-891 GSAVPP
+891 
-897 GGGNPLALCLS
+897 
-908 LSNSARFTFYEGSDF
+908 
-923 MLYQHGDTRYYKV
+923 MLYQRDDAYYYKV
-936 SSYGDYAT
+936 SDYGDYAT
-944 IFDAML
+944 LYDAML

-1202 DDGRWY
+1202 GDGRWY

-1214 GWLCAIPKKEGLPP
+1214 GW
-1228 PFFAVFQRRA
+1228 
-1238 GKSTGTSQR
+1238 
-1247 YVV
+1247 

>member
-38 RCWLWLALAA
+38 RCWLWLALAV

-94 KSGQSPAQ
+94 RSGQSPAA

-119 TRYIPVTTILFYG
+119 TRYIPVTMILFYG

-154 VRRWKRDVSRADYAA
+154 VRRWKRDVSRADYASL
-169 MLSDTARDLGVSAPE
+169 LSDTARDLGVSAPE

-301 CFGGTVERLKRR
+301 CFGGTVECLKRR

-324 GLGVVAL
+324 GLGIVAL

-337 TAGCAISWG
+337 TAGCAVSWG

-361 TVDILL
+361 TVDTLL
-367 YEAPAFTDG
+367 YEAPGFTDG
-376 FTDGTYP
+376 FTDGAYP
-383 SFRTTTN
+383 TFRTATN
-390 TAGEKYVT
+390 PAGEKYVT
-398 LCDAWGST
+398 MFNDLGYAL
-406 SIYGPMEEYT
+406 IYGPMEEYK

-425 FGSTKAS
+425 FGNTRDAS

-437 IQNNKSAWSGHC
+437 MQHNKSAWTGYC
-449 EEASDGQPNQVYLL
+449 EEAKDSQPYQAYLL
-463 KQKDGSVYLGLAG
+463 EQEDGTIYLGLSA
-476 DYEEDGSEL
+476 DYAEDGSEC
-485 FCSVFRLNEQVNPI
+485 FCMVYRLNEQINPI

-575 EAGMQIDVI
+575 EAGAQINIV
-584 GGQELTDDGYLNENW
+584 GGQELTDDGYLNEHW

-616 QVIGTYTGNDGL
+616 QIIGTYTGNDGL

-642 LHDFYV
+642 LHDFYI
-648 DYAGLDLP
+648 DYAGLNEP
-656 KMFIPDL
+656 KMYIPDL
-663 LNDTAADG
+663 VDGLVEDG
-671 YGRANQCEARL
+671 YGHGNSVEGRL
-682 ISGDGSYY
+682 ISGSTYNFCYY
-690 FYAPIT
+690 YVPIT
-696 AWACNPGTEFWYS
+696 GWACSPGTDYWYS
-709 RYDTGSYFNAKKLEQ
+709 RYDTGSYFSVKKLERGIN
-724 SLDEAKAEWESTGAK
+724 DAKAEWESTGVTG
-739 AEKTDA
+739 EKVDT
-745 GWRFV
+745 GCWRYV

-756 NTIVTLFDAPDG
+756 NTIVTLFAGPNN
-768 TCYEVTTHWTFDG
+768 TTYEVEIHWLFDG

-794 AVEGEAV
+794 AVEEEAV
-801 ILQAMVNSFRTSKIL
+801 ILQAMVKHFTINGGIY
-816 FTDGSPNGS
+816 FTDGSSDS
-825 ESSDPAPDD
+825 ESPAD
-834 TAFQADLQ
+834 TAFLTDLQ

-856 DGMAVGGHDPKDSA
+856 DGMAVGGHDPKDAA

-897 GGGNPLALCLS
+897 RGGNPLALCLS

-979 AFCPASGES
+979 AFCPAGGES

-1191 EFYRCCTIQLR
+1191 EFYRCCTIQLK

-1214 GWLCAIPKKEGLPP
+1214 GW
-1228 PFFAVFQRRA
+1228 
-1238 GKSTGTSQR
+1238 
-1247 YVV
+1247 

>member
-38 RCWLWLALAA
+38 RCWLWLALAV

-154 VRRWKRDVSRADYAA
+154 VHRWKRDVSRADYAA

-209 RYDVQEL
+209 HYDVQEL

-337 TAGCAISWG
+337 TAGCAVSWG
-346 ERAQKNDDPFADKSY
+346 ERAQTQKNDDPFADKSY
-361 TVDILL
+361 TVDTLL
-367 YEAPAFTDG
+367 YEAPGFTDG
-376 FTDGTYP
+376 FTDGAYP
-383 SFRTTTN
+383 TFRTATN
-390 TAGEKYVT
+390 PAGEKYVT
-398 LCDAWGST
+398 MFNDLGYAL
-406 SIYGPMEEYT
+406 IYGPMEEYK

-425 FGSTKAS
+425 FGNTRDAS

-437 IQNNKSAWSGHC
+437 MQHNKSAWTGYC
-449 EEASDGQPNQVYLL
+449 EEAKDSQPYQAYLL
-463 KQKDGSVYLGLAG
+463 EQEDGTIYLGLSA
-476 DYEEDGSEL
+476 DYAEDGSEC
-485 FCSVFRLNEQVNPI
+485 FCMVYRLEKEDDTI
-499 YASMDDYAAACVEDL
+499 YASMDDYAAERVAEL

-524 ENNDYASRSIEDT
+524 ENNEYASRSIEDT

-575 EAGMQIDVI
+575 EAGMQINIV

-605 LHYTYGEKTGY
+605 LHYTSGEQTGY

-794 AVEGEAV
+794 AVEGEAA
-801 ILQAMVNSFRTSKIL
+801 ILQAMTDSFTITGKIL
-816 FTDGSPNGS
+816 LSQEDASAASTGFDALDAALDALGDMNVTADPLGHAVMVPNATAKWDDRNGTNIAYRAEIAKQFRQYS
-825 ESSDPAPDD
+825 WKEASNVAQFGEEVLSVQCGRWNFYLYSNYKNVLSFFDQESDPKGYPYAFEITNAGAENAVWDAFYKWYEEAVAADNGKQTVTPAATDTLSRASITKSADSYVDNDD
-834 TAFQADLQ
+834 YLWYI
-842 LASNGGASWLSLNT
+842 SGGKLCRWR
-856 DGMAVGGHDPKDSA
+856 
-870 PTVLLDTC
+870 
-878 DYKEYDPSESSPS
+878 E
-891 GSAVPP
+891 GSAVETICTLPIDSLTDSP
-897 GGGNPLALCLS
+897 VRATLS
-908 LSNSARFTFYEGSDF
+908 I
-923 MLYQHGDTRYYKV
+923 MV
-936 SSYGDYAT
+936 SR
-944 IFDAML
+944 
-950 AWYNKTPDKEA
+950 
-961 TFESDLVLA
+961 
-970 SNAATVDIL
+970 
-979 AFCPASGES
+979 
-988 GSHAPLL
+988 
-995 TGYSVALDSYE
+995 VALRYHIGGATMGTYVTELYNSDGEQYVKIDGYESIAFDNHGNIVKTLQFPPAQNNLSISY
-1006 YKPIDKPKNLD
+1006 D
-1017 GLDSVELWPHNAQAT
+1017 
-1032 CLIFYKGT
+1032 
-1040 NTVKYVSGKSE
+1040 SGKTWTAIGDADYFYGSVTE
-1051 RYYRAVGDFSIVD
+1051 DGSSISYFPGALEIRDGYVYTTAV
-1064 NDGRTLYDLMRVW
+1064 YDI
-1077 YDTAEYS
+1077 DHQK
-1084 DMLTSDVR
+1084 TSDPL
-1092 AQSKSFSWQEAAQN
+1092 
-1106 WANAYY
+1106 
-1112 GTQKEVTSGSIYKFT
+1112 VTHS
-1127 WLNVTVNPAEETTQ
+1127 
-1141 AKRKAGEI
+1141 
-1149 DDNTYCFAVRV
+1149 VRV
-1160 EFTAESAN
+1160 N
-1168 ALQSAMAGN
+1168 L
-1177 TVKCENPAAPKDAY
+1177 K
-1191 EFYRCCTIQLR
+1191 
-1202 DDGRWY
+1202 
-1208 GTELGT
+1208 T
-1214 GWLCAIPKKEGLPP
+1214 GAQEILD
-1228 PFFAVFQRRA
+1228 
-1238 GKSTGTSQR
+1238 
-1247 YVV
+1247 

>member
-138 AFLLYQGVSYA
+138 AFLLYQGVSYT

-154 VRRWKRDVSRADYAA
+154 VRRWKRDVARADYAA

-337 TAGCAISWG
+337 TAGCAVSWG

-361 TVDILL
+361 TVDTLL
-367 YEAPAFTDG
+367 YEAPGFTDG
-376 FTDGTYP
+376 FTDGAYP
-383 SFRTTTN
+383 TFRTATN
-390 TAGEKYVT
+390 PAGEKYVT
-398 LCDAWGST
+398 MFNDLGYAL
-406 SIYGPMEEYT
+406 IYGPMEEYK

-425 FGSTKAS
+425 FGNTRDAS

-437 IQNNKSAWSGHC
+437 MQHNKSAWTGYC
-449 EEASDGQPNQVYLL
+449 EEAKDSQPYQAYFLEQEDGTI
-463 KQKDGSVYLGLAG
+463 YLGLSA
-476 DYEEDGSEL
+476 DYAEDGSEC
-485 FCSVFRLNEQVNPI
+485 FCMVYRLNEQINPI

-524 ENNDYASRSIEDT
+524 ENNEYASRSIEDT
-537 VADVR
+537 IADVR
-542 VTQLEQAD
+542 VTRLEQGD

-575 EAGMQIDVI
+575 EAGVQIDVI

-605 LHYTYGEKTGY
+605 LHYTYGEQTGY
-616 QVIGTYTGNDGL
+616 QVIGTSMSNDGL
-628 WYNGCSYSGEEKYY
+628 WYNGCSYGVDLKYY

-648 DYAGLDLP
+648 DYAGLDEP
-656 KMFIPDL
+656 KMYIPNLVDGL
-663 LNDTAADG
+663 VEDG
-671 YGRANQCEARL
+671 YGHGNSVEGRL
-682 ISGDGSYY
+682 VSGSTYNFCYY
-690 FYAPIT
+690 YVPIT
-696 AWACNPGTEFWYS
+696 GWACSPGTDYWYS
-709 RYDTGSYFNAKKLEQ
+709 RYDTGSYFSVKKLERGIN
-724 SLDEAKAEWESTGAK
+724 DAKAEWESTGVTG
-739 AEKTDA
+739 EKVDT
-745 GWRFV
+745 GCWRYV

-756 NTIVTLFDAPDG
+756 NTIVTLFAGPNN
-768 TCYEVTTHWTFDG
+768 TTYEVEIHWLFDG

-794 AVEGEAV
+794 AVEEEAV

-816 FTDGSPNGS
+816 PTTDPVLD
-825 ESSDPAPDD
+825 DPA
-834 TAFQADLQ
+834 FKADLQ
-842 LASNGGASWLSLNT
+842 LATNGGASWMYLSKNSA
-856 DGMAVGGHDPKDSA
+856 AVSDCNMRNVT
-870 PTVLLDTC
+870 PTVKLDECSYALLNEEFTPDDGKQT
-878 DYKEYDPSESSPS
+878 
-891 GSAVPP
+891 
-897 GGGNPLALCLS
+897 LTLW
-908 LSNSARFTFYEGSDF
+908 LSNNDSSHLAFYEGTNV
-923 MLYQHGDTRYYKV
+923 MLYQRDDARYYKV
-936 SSYGDYAT
+936 QQRPVWHQAVRR
-944 IFDAML
+944 IFGHHDKCRQPRFAYQGRRQLRRSGRLPLVHCWRQILPL
-950 AWYNKTPDKEA
+950 AR
-961 TFESDLVLA
+961 
-970 SNAATVDIL
+970 
-979 AFCPASGES
+979 GRQR
-988 GSHAPLL
+988 G
-995 TGYSVALDSYE
+995 
-1006 YKPIDKPKNLD
+1006 D
-1017 GLDSVELWPHNAQAT
+1017 GL
-1032 CLIFYKGT
+1032 
-1040 NTVKYVSGKSE
+1040 
-1051 RYYRAVGDFSIVD
+1051 
-1064 NDGRTLYDLMRVW
+1064 
-1077 YDTAEYS
+1077 
-1084 DMLTSDVR
+1084 
-1092 AQSKSFSWQEAAQN
+1092 
-1106 WANAYY
+1106 
-1112 GTQKEVTSGSIYKFT
+1112 
-1127 WLNVTVNPAEETTQ
+1127 
-1141 AKRKAGEI
+1141 
-1149 DDNTYCFAVRV
+1149 
-1160 EFTAESAN
+1160 
-1168 ALQSAMAGN
+1168 
-1177 TVKCENPAAPKDAY
+1177 
-1191 EFYRCCTIQLR
+1191 
-1202 DDGRWY
+1202 
-1208 GTELGT
+1208 
-1214 GWLCAIPKKEGLPP
+1214 
-1228 PFFAVFQRRA
+1228 
-1238 GKSTGTSQR
+1238 
-1247 YVV
+1247 

>member
-38 RCWLWLALAA
+38 RCWLWLALAV

-75 GTDKTAIQSTD
+75 GTDKTTIQSTD

-154 VRRWKRDVSRADYAA
+154 VRRWKRDVARADYAA
-169 MLSDTARDLGVSAPE
+169 MLSDTARDLGVGAPE

-253 MLRQADEDIELACD
+253 MLRQVDEDIELACD

-337 TAGCAISWG
+337 TAGCAVSWG

-361 TVDILL
+361 TVDTLL
-367 YEAPAFTDG
+367 YEAPGFTDG
-376 FTDGTYP
+376 FTDGAYP
-383 SFRTTTN
+383 TFRTATN
-390 TAGEKYVT
+390 PAGEKYVT
-398 LCDAWGST
+398 MFNDLGYAL
-406 SIYGPMEEYT
+406 IYGPMEEYT

-437 IQNNKSAWSGHC
+437 IQHNKSAWSGHC

-605 LHYTYGEKTGY
+605 LHYTSGEQTGY

-750 THEGMS
+750 EHEGMS

-794 AVEGEAV
+794 AVEGEAEV
-801 ILQAMVNSFRTSKIL
+801 LRAMVKR
-816 FTDGSPNGS
+816 FTV
-825 ESSDPAPDD
+825 
-834 TAFQADLQ
+834 TAAIQPTQNDA
-842 LASNGGASWLSLNT
+842 
-856 DGMAVGGHDPKDSA
+856 DSA
-870 PTVLLDTC
+870 LDAALKQLGDT
-878 DYKEYDPSESSPS
+878 S
-891 GSAVPP
+891 GEVT
-897 GGGNPLALCLS
+897 LS
-908 LSNSARFTFYEGSDF
+908 LSVNGTDSNIYDGSTVTNRAYFARKLSESLVWREANDSAAPSAQNCILLITADGGVLTFCESQP
-923 MLYQHGDTRYYKV
+923 MHLWLT
-936 SSYGDYAT
+936 
-944 IFDAML
+944 
-950 AWYNKTPDKEA
+950 TPDG
-961 TFESDLVLA
+961 
-970 SNAATVDIL
+970 AAYCFKT
-979 AFCPASGES
+979 
-988 GSHAPLL
+988 
-995 TGYSVALDSYE
+995 DSY
-1006 YKPIDKPKNLD
+1006 D
-1017 GLDSVELWPHNAQAT
+1017 EL
-1032 CLIFYKGT
+1032 
-1040 NTVKYVSGKSE
+1040 
-1051 RYYRAVGDFSIVD
+1051 SIVD
-1064 NDGRTLYDLMRVW
+1064 GDGRALYNMMRLW
-1077 YDTAEYS
+1077 YDEAEY
-1084 DMLTSDVR
+1084 DALLRDVKP
-1092 AQSKSFSWQEAAQN
+1092 QPKSLSWQEAAQH
-1106 WANAYY
+1106 WADAYY
-1112 GTQKEVTSGSIYKFT
+1112 GAHTKAASGSSFKYT
-1127 WLNVTVNPAEETTQ
+1127 WVKALITPAEDTT
-1141 AKRKAGEI
+1141 KAMREWGEI
-1149 DDNTYCFAVRV
+1149 DENTYCFYV
-1160 EFTAESAN
+1160 EVQFTPESET
-1168 ALQSAMAGN
+1168 ALYYAMAGN
-1177 TVKCENPAAPKDAY
+1177 TVECTDPSAPKGAY
-1191 EFYRCCTIQLR
+1191 AFQRCCTIQQQG
-1202 DDGRWY
+1202 DGRWY
-1208 GTELGT
+1208 GAMIGT
-1214 GWLCAIPKKEGLPP
+1214 GW
-1228 PFFAVFQRRA
+1228 
-1238 GKSTGTSQR
+1238 
-1247 YVV
+1247 

>member
-38 RCWLWLALAA
+38 RCWLWLALAV

-149 LFRRT
+149 HFRRT
-154 VRRWKRDVSRADYAA
+154 VRRWKRDVARADYAA

-209 RYDVQEL
+209 HYDVQEL

-274 ELPERAA
+274 ELPDRAA

-324 GLGVVAL
+324 RLGVVAL

-337 TAGCAISWG
+337 TAGCAVSWG
-346 ERAQKNDDPFADKSY
+346 NKNELSDPFGKSY
-361 TVDILL
+361 TIADIVYIGVEPDDTFRENAANAELL
-367 YEAPAFTDG
+367 LRSDAQSMTLTWTDRYKWDCTAAGSFEMTEENFDRYFDGSAFEAADNPSGWQESDMSAAKLRRENANTWCFTTSSPPDG
-376 FTDGTYP
+376 MTDY
-383 SFRTTTN
+383 
-390 TAGEKYVT
+390 
-398 LCDAWGST
+398 LC
-406 SIYGPMEEYT
+406 
-416 LEKQSFYAL
+416 
-425 FGSTKAS
+425 
-432 PVDDL
+432 
-437 IQNNKSAWSGHC
+437 
-449 EEASDGQPNQVYLL
+449 LL
-463 KQKDGSVYLGLAG
+463 QQKDGTLYLAMGYYPDSKQTAPHCFHTL
-476 DYEEDGSEL
+476 
-485 FCSVFRLNEQVNPI
+485 FRLAEKAVPI
-499 YASMDDYAAACVEDL
+499 YSSMDDYAAACVEDL

-542 VTQLEQAD
+542 VTRLEQGD

-575 EAGMQIDVI
+575 EAGAQINIV
-584 GGQELTDDGYLNENW
+584 GGQELTDDGYLNEHW

-605 LHYTYGEKTGY
+605 LHYTSGEKTGY
-616 QVIGTYTGNDGL
+616 QIIGTSMSNDGL
-628 WYNGCSYSGEEKYY
+628 WYNGCSYGVDLKYY

-656 KMFIPDL
+656 KMYIPNLVDGL
-663 LNDTAADG
+663 VEDG
-671 YGRANQCEARL
+671 YGHGNSVEGRL
-682 ISGDGSYY
+682 ISGNGNYS
-690 FYAPIT
+690 FYAPISGWT
-696 AWACNPGTEFWYS
+696 YKPDAEYAEYWYS
-709 RYDTGSYFNAKKLEQ
+709 SYNTGSYFSVTEVDH
-724 SLDEAKAEWESTGAK
+724 SLYDEKPEWESAGYT
-739 AEKTDA
+739 AEWIDESC
-745 GWRFV
+745 RFV

-756 NTIVTLFDAPDG
+756 NTVVTLFNGPNN
-768 TCYEVTTHWTFDG
+768 TCYIVEIHWLFDG

-794 AVEGEAV
+794 AVEEEAV

-816 FTDGSPNGS
+816 PTTDPVLD
-825 ESSDPAPDD
+825 DPA
-834 TAFQADLQ
+834 FKADLQ
-842 LASNGGASWLSLNT
+842 LATNGGASWMYLSKNSA
-856 DGMAVGGHDPKDSA
+856 AVSDCNMRNVT
-870 PTVLLDTC
+870 PTVNLDECSYALLNEEFTPDDGKQT
-878 DYKEYDPSESSPS
+878 
-891 GSAVPP
+891 
-897 GGGNPLALCLS
+897 LTLW
-908 LSNSARFTFYEGSDF
+908 LSNNDSSHLAFYESTNV
-923 MLYQHGDTRYYKV
+923 MLYQRDDARYYKV
-936 SSYGDYAT
+936 SNFGDYAT
-944 IFDAML
+944 LYDAML
-950 AWYNKTPDKEA
+950 AWFNSAQSGTEPSDASSTTTTNAVSRDSLIKAADSYVDLGGYLWYTAGGKFCRWHEGGSVETVCDLPLDYDTPVSASLSTQDNRILMNYHIGGAIMGSFITDLYDTDGKKLSSINGYNAIAISGDIIVMTDHFMPTPNNMSISYDCGKTFTEFGDKDWFYGSALTEDGTYVTSVNSSLEIRDGYVYTTA
-961 TFESDLVLA
+961 VYDINHEK
-970 SNAATVDIL
+970 SNA
-979 AFCPASGES
+979 
-988 GSHAPLL
+988 PL
-995 TGYSVALDSYE
+995 
-1006 YKPIDKPKNLD
+1006 
-1017 GLDSVELWPHNAQAT
+1017 
-1032 CLIFYKGT
+1032 
-1040 NTVKYVSGKSE
+1040 
-1051 RYYRAVGDFSIVD
+1051 
-1064 NDGRTLYDLMRVW
+1064 
-1077 YDTAEYS
+1077 
-1084 DMLTSDVR
+1084 
-1092 AQSKSFSWQEAAQN
+1092 
-1106 WANAYY
+1106 
-1112 GTQKEVTSGSIYKFT
+1112 VTH
-1127 WLNVTVNPAEETTQ
+1127 
-1141 AKRKAGEI
+1141 
-1149 DDNTYCFAVRV
+1149 AVRI
-1160 EFTAESAN
+1160 SI
-1168 ALQSAMAGN
+1168 
-1177 TVKCENPAAPKDAY
+1177 K
-1191 EFYRCCTIQLR
+1191 
-1202 DDGRWY
+1202 
-1208 GTELGT
+1208 T
-1214 GWLCAIPKKEGLPP
+1214 GAQEILD
-1228 PFFAVFQRRA
+1228 
-1238 GKSTGTSQR
+1238 
-1247 YVV
+1247 

>member
-38 RCWLWLALAA
+38 RCWLWLALAV

-75 GTDKTAIQSTD
+75 GTDKTTIQSTD

-154 VRRWKRDVSRADYAA
+154 VRRWKRDVARADYAA

-209 RYDVQEL
+209 HYDVQEL

-337 TAGCAISWG
+337 TAGCAVSWG
-346 ERAQKNDDPFADKSY
+346 ERAQKNDDLFADKSY
-361 TVDILL
+361 TVDTLL
-367 YEAPAFTDG
+367 YEAPGFTDG
-376 FTDGTYP
+376 FTDGAYP
-383 SFRTTTN
+383 TFRTATN
-390 TAGEKYVT
+390 PAGEKYVT
-398 LCDAWGST
+398 MFNDLGYAL
-406 SIYGPMEEYT
+406 IYGPMEEYK

-425 FGSTKAS
+425 FGNTRDAS

-437 IQNNKSAWSGHC
+437 MQHNKSAWTGYC
-449 EEASDGQPNQVYLL
+449 EEAKDSQPYQAYLL
-463 KQKDGSVYLGLAG
+463 EQEDGTIYLGLSA
-476 DYEEDGSEL
+476 DYAEDGSEC
-485 FCSVFRLNEQVNPI
+485 FCMVYRLEKEDDTI

-616 QVIGTYTGNDGL
+616 QVIVTYTGNDGL

-794 AVEGEAV
+794 AVGGEAEV
-801 ILQAMVNSFRTSKIL
+801 LRAMVRSFTVNW
-816 FTDGSPNGS
+816 DADAAA
-825 ESSDPAPDD
+825 DPALDD
-834 TAFQADLQ
+834 SDFQADLQ
-842 LASNGGASWLSLNT
+842 LASNGGAAWMFLYRDNAAITDRDMLNVTPTVRLDECSYALLHDKFTPADGARSLTLWLSNNDSSHLVFFEDT
-856 DGMAVGGHDPKDSA
+856 DI
-870 PTVLLDTC
+870 
-878 DYKEYDPSESSPS
+878 
-891 GSAVPP
+891 
-897 GGGNPLALCLS
+897 
-908 LSNSARFTFYEGSDF
+908 
-923 MLYQHGDTRYYKV
+923 MLYQRDDAYYYKV
-936 SSYGDYAT
+936 SDYGDYAT
-944 IFDAML
+944 LYDAML
-950 AWYNKTPDKEA
+950 AWFNSAQSGTEPSDASSATTTNAVSRDSLIKAADSYVDLGGYLWYTADGKFCRWHEGGSVETLRELPYNDVTDQPAIA
-961 TFESDLVLA
+961 TLA
-970 SNAATVDIL
+970 VEYDQ
-979 AFCPASGES
+979 
-988 GSHAPLL
+988 
-995 TGYSVALDSYE
+995 VALRWHIGGATTGTTMLELYGADGKRTME
-1006 YKPIDKPKNLD
+1006 LD
-1017 GLDSVELWPHNAQAT
+1017 GSAP
-1032 CLIFYKGT
+1032 
-1040 NTVKYVSGKSE
+1040 
-1051 RYYRAVGDFSIVD
+1051 
-1064 NDGRTLYDLMRVW
+1064 
-1077 YDTAEYS
+1077 
-1084 DMLTSDVR
+1084 
-1092 AQSKSFSWQEAAQN
+1092 
-1106 WANAYY
+1106 
-1112 GTQKEVTSGSIYKFT
+1112 
-1127 WLNVTVNPAEETTQ
+1127 
-1141 AKRKAGEI
+1141 
-1149 DDNTYCFAVRV
+1149 FAI
-1160 EFTAESAN
+1160 S
-1168 ALQSAMAGN
+1168 GN
-1177 TVKCENPAAPKDAY
+1177 TVVKLLSFPPTTGNLLLSTDGGKTWSAIGDADWFYGSVTEDSSGSTSYALADLTIRDGYVYTTAVYDVHHEKSNAPLVTHAVRISIK
-1191 EFYRCCTIQLR
+1191 
-1202 DDGRWY
+1202 
-1208 GTELGT
+1208 T
-1214 GWLCAIPKKEGLPP
+1214 GAQEILD
-1228 PFFAVFQRRA
+1228 
-1238 GKSTGTSQR
+1238 
-1247 YVV
+1247 

>member
-38 RCWLWLALAA
+38 RCWLWLALAV

-337 TAGCAISWG
+337 TAGCAVSWG

-361 TVDILL
+361 TVDTLL
-367 YEAPAFTDG
+367 YEAPGFTDG
-376 FTDGTYP
+376 FTDGAYP
-383 SFRTTTN
+383 TFRTATN
-390 TAGEKYVT
+390 PAGEKYVT
-398 LCDAWGST
+398 MFNDLGYAL
-406 SIYGPMEEYT
+406 IYGPMEEYK

-425 FGSTKAS
+425 FGSTRDAS

-437 IQNNKSAWSGHC
+437 MQHNKSAWTGYC
-449 EEASDGQPNQVYLL
+449 EEAKDSQPYQAYLL
-463 KQKDGSVYLGLAG
+463 EQEDGTIYLGLSA
-476 DYEEDGSEL
+476 DYAEDGSEC
-485 FCSVFRLNEQVNPI
+485 FCMVYRLEKEDDTI
-499 YASMDDYAAACVEDL
+499 YASMDDYAAERVAEL

-524 ENNDYASRSIEDT
+524 ENNEYASRSIEDT

-575 EAGMQIDVI
+575 EAGAQINIV

-605 LHYTYGEKTGY
+605 LHYTSGEKTGY

-794 AVEGEAV
+794 AVESEAEV
-801 ILQAMVNSFRTSKIL
+801 LRAMVRSFTVNW
-816 FTDGSPNGS
+816 DADAAA
-825 ESSDPAPDD
+825 DPALDD
-834 TAFQADLQ
+834 SDFQADLQ
-842 LASNGGASWLSLNT
+842 LASNGGAAWMYLSKNSAAVSDCNMRNVTPTVKLDECSYALLNEEFTPDDGKQTLTLWLSNN
-856 DGMAVGGHDPKDSA
+856 DS
-870 PTVLLDTC
+870 
-878 DYKEYDPSESSPS
+878 SH
-891 GSAVPP
+891 
-897 GGGNPLALCLS
+897 LA
-908 LSNSARFTFYEGSDF
+908 FYEGTNV
-923 MLYQHGDTRYYKV
+923 MLYQRDDARYYKV
-936 SSYGDYAT
+936 SNFGDYAT
-944 IFDAML
+944 LYDAML
-950 AWYNKTPDKEA
+950 AWFNSAQSGTE
-961 TFESDLVLA
+961 TSDA
-970 SNAATVDIL
+970 SSTTTTNAVSRDSLIKA
-979 AFCPASGES
+979 A
-988 GSHAPLL
+988 
-995 TGYSVALDSYE
+995 DSY
-1006 YKPIDKPKNLD
+1006 
-1017 GLDSVELWPHNAQAT
+1017 
-1032 CLIFYKGT
+1032 
-1040 NTVKYVSGKSE
+1040 
-1051 RYYRAVGDFSIVD
+1051 VD
-1064 NDGRTLYDLMRVW
+1064 NDDYLWYISGGKLCRWHEGGSVETLRELPYNDVTDQPAIATLAVEYDQVALRWHIGGATTGTTMLELYGADGKRTMELD
-1077 YDTAEYS
+1077 
-1084 DMLTSDVR
+1084 
-1092 AQSKSFSWQEAAQN
+1092 
-1106 WANAYY
+1106 
-1112 GTQKEVTSGSIYKFT
+1112 GSA
-1127 WLNVTVNPAEETTQ
+1127 P
-1141 AKRKAGEI
+1141 
-1149 DDNTYCFAVRV
+1149 FAI
-1160 EFTAESAN
+1160 S
-1168 ALQSAMAGN
+1168 GN
-1177 TVKCENPAAPKDAY
+1177 TVVKLLSFPPTTGNLLLSTDGGKTWSAIGDADW
-1191 EFYRCCTIQLR
+1191 FYGSVTEDSSGSTSYALADLTIR
-1202 DDGRWY
+1202 DGYVYTTAVYDIDHQKTSDPLVTHSVRVN
-1208 GTELGT
+1208 LKT
-1214 GWLCAIPKKEGLPP
+1214 GAQEILD
-1228 PFFAVFQRRA
+1228 
-1238 GKSTGTSQR
+1238 
-1247 YVV
+1247 

>member
-38 RCWLWLALAA
+38 RCWLWLAMAA

-138 AFLLYQGVSYA
+138 AFLLYQGISYA
-149 LFRRT
+149 HFRRT

-169 MLSDTARDLGVSAPE
+169 MLSNTARDLGVSAPE

-337 TAGCAISWG
+337 TAGCAVSWG

-361 TVDILL
+361 TVDTLL
-367 YEAPAFTDG
+367 YEAPGFTDG
-376 FTDGTYP
+376 FTDGAYP
-383 SFRTTTN
+383 TFRTATN
-390 TAGEKYVT
+390 PAGEKYVT
-398 LCDAWGST
+398 MFNDLGYAL
-406 SIYGPMEEYT
+406 IYGPMEEYK

-425 FGSTKAS
+425 FGNTRDAS

-437 IQNNKSAWSGHC
+437 MQHNKSAWTGYC
-449 EEASDGQPNQVYLL
+449 EEAKDSQPYQAYLL
-463 KQKDGSVYLGLAG
+463 EQEDGTIYLGLSA
-476 DYEEDGSEL
+476 DYAEDGSEC
-485 FCSVFRLNEQVNPI
+485 FCMVYRLNEQINPI

-542 VTQLEQAD
+542 VTRLEQGD

-575 EAGMQIDVI
+575 EAGVQIDVI
-584 GGQELTDDGYLNENW
+584 GGQELTDDGYLNEHW

-616 QVIGTYTGNDGL
+616 QIIGTSMSNDGL
-628 WYNGCSYSGEEKYY
+628 WYNGCGYGVDLKYY

-656 KMFIPDL
+656 KMYIPDL
-663 LNDTAADG
+663 VDGLVEDG
-671 YGRANQCEARL
+671 YGHGNTVEGRL
-682 ISGDGSYY
+682 ISGNGNYS
-690 FYAPIT
+690 FYAPISGWT
-696 AWACNPGTEFWYS
+696 YKPDAEYAEYWYS
-709 RYDTGSYFNAKKLEQ
+709 SYNTGSYFSVKKLERGIN
-724 SLDEAKAEWESTGAK
+724 DAKAEWESTGVTG
-739 AEKTDA
+739 EKVDT
-745 GWRFV
+745 GCWRYV

-756 NTIVTLFDAPDG
+756 NTIVTLFAGPNN
-768 TCYEVTTHWTFDG
+768 TTYEVEIHWLFDG

-794 AVEGEAV
+794 AVEEEAV
-801 ILQAMVNSFRTSKIL
+801 ILQAMVKHFTINGGIY
-816 FTDGSPNGS
+816 FTDGSSDS
-825 ESSDPAPDD
+825 ESPAD
-834 TAFQADLQ
+834 TAFLTDLQ

-856 DGMAVGGHDPKDSA
+856 DGMAVGGHDPKDAA

-897 GGGNPLALCLS
+897 RGGNPLALCLS

-979 AFCPASGES
+979 AFCPAGGES

-1077 YDTAEYS
+1077 YDTVEYS

-1214 GWLCAIPKKEGLPP
+1214 GW
-1228 PFFAVFQRRA
+1228 
-1238 GKSTGTSQR
+1238 
-1247 YVV
+1247 

>member
-38 RCWLWLALAA
+38 RCWLWLALAV

-75 GTDKTAIQSTD
+75 GTDKTTIQSTD

-209 RYDVQEL
+209 HYDVQEL

-337 TAGCAISWG
+337 TAGCAVGWG
-346 ERAQKNDDPFADKSY
+346 ERAQTQKNDDPFADKSY

-376 FTDGTYP
+376 FTDGAYP
-383 SFRTTTN
+383 TFRTATN
-390 TAGEKYVT
+390 PAGEKYVT
-398 LCDAWGST
+398 MFNDLGYAL
-406 SIYGPMEEYT
+406 IYGPMEEYT

-499 YASMDDYAAACVEDL
+499 YASMDDYAAERVAEL

-524 ENNDYASRSIEDT
+524 ENNEYASRSIEDT

-605 LHYTYGEKTGY
+605 LHYTSGEKTGY

-724 SLDEAKAEWESTGAK
+724 SLDEAKVEWESTGAK

-794 AVEGEAV
+794 AVEGEAA
-801 ILQAMVNSFRTSKIL
+801 ILQAMTDSFTITGKIL
-816 FTDGSPNGS
+816 LSQEDASAASTGFDALDAALDALGDMNVTADPLGHAVMVPNATAKWDDRNGTNIAYRAEIAKQFRQYS
-825 ESSDPAPDD
+825 WKEASNVAQFGEEVLSVQCGRWNFYLYSNYKNVLSFFDQESDPKGYPYAFEITNAGAENAVWDAFYKWYEEAVAADNGKQTVTPAATDTLSRASITKSADSYVDNDD
-834 TAFQADLQ
+834 YLWYI
-842 LASNGGASWLSLNT
+842 SGGKLCRWR
-856 DGMAVGGHDPKDSA
+856 
-870 PTVLLDTC
+870 
-878 DYKEYDPSESSPS
+878 E
-891 GSAVPP
+891 GSAVETICTLPIDSLTDSP
-897 GGGNPLALCLS
+897 VRATLS
-908 LSNSARFTFYEGSDF
+908 I
-923 MLYQHGDTRYYKV
+923 MV
-936 SSYGDYAT
+936 SR
-944 IFDAML
+944 
-950 AWYNKTPDKEA
+950 
-961 TFESDLVLA
+961 
-970 SNAATVDIL
+970 
-979 AFCPASGES
+979 
-988 GSHAPLL
+988 
-995 TGYSVALDSYE
+995 VALRYHIGGATMGTYVTELYNSDGEQYVKIDGYESIAFDNHGNIVKTLQFPPAQNNLSISY
-1006 YKPIDKPKNLD
+1006 D
-1017 GLDSVELWPHNAQAT
+1017 
-1032 CLIFYKGT
+1032 
-1040 NTVKYVSGKSE
+1040 SGKTWTAIGDADYFYGSVTE
-1051 RYYRAVGDFSIVD
+1051 DGSSISYFPGALEIRDGYVYTTAV
-1064 NDGRTLYDLMRVW
+1064 YDI
-1077 YDTAEYS
+1077 DHQK
-1084 DMLTSDVR
+1084 TSDPL
-1092 AQSKSFSWQEAAQN
+1092 
-1106 WANAYY
+1106 
-1112 GTQKEVTSGSIYKFT
+1112 VTHS
-1127 WLNVTVNPAEETTQ
+1127 
-1141 AKRKAGEI
+1141 
-1149 DDNTYCFAVRV
+1149 VRV
-1160 EFTAESAN
+1160 N
-1168 ALQSAMAGN
+1168 L
-1177 TVKCENPAAPKDAY
+1177 K
-1191 EFYRCCTIQLR
+1191 
-1202 DDGRWY
+1202 
-1208 GTELGT
+1208 T
-1214 GWLCAIPKKEGLPP
+1214 GAQEILD
-1228 PFFAVFQRRA
+1228 
-1238 GKSTGTSQR
+1238 
-1247 YVV
+1247 

>member
-38 RCWLWLALAA
+38 RCWLWLAMAA

-138 AFLLYQGVSYA
+138 AFLLYQGISYA
-149 LFRRT
+149 HFRRT

-169 MLSDTARDLGVSAPE
+169 MLSNTARDLGVSAPE

-324 GLGVVAL
+324 GLGIVAL

-337 TAGCAISWG
+337 TAGCAVSWG

-361 TVDILL
+361 TVDTLL
-367 YEAPAFTDG
+367 YEAPGFTDG
-376 FTDGTYP
+376 FTDGAYP
-383 SFRTTTN
+383 TFRTATN
-390 TAGEKYVT
+390 PAGEKYVT
-398 LCDAWGST
+398 MFNDLGYAL
-406 SIYGPMEEYT
+406 IYGPMEEYK

-425 FGSTKAS
+425 FGNTRDAS

-437 IQNNKSAWSGHC
+437 MQHNKSAWTGYC
-449 EEASDGQPNQVYLL
+449 EEAKDSQPYQAYLL
-463 KQKDGSVYLGLAG
+463 EQEDGTIYLGLSA
-476 DYEEDGSEL
+476 DYAEDGSEC
-485 FCSVFRLNEQVNPI
+485 FCMVYRLEKEDDTI
-499 YASMDDYAAACVEDL
+499 YPSMDDYAAACVEDL

-542 VTQLEQAD
+542 VTRLEQGD

-575 EAGMQIDVI
+575 EAGVQIDVI
-584 GGQELTDDGYLNENW
+584 GGQELTDDGYLNEHW

-616 QVIGTYTGNDGL
+616 QIIGTYTGNDGL

-642 LHDFYV
+642 LHDFYI
-648 DYAGLDLP
+648 DYAGLNEP
-656 KMFIPDL
+656 KMYIPDL
-663 LNDTAADG
+663 VDGLVEDG
-671 YGRANQCEARL
+671 YGHGNSVEGRL
-682 ISGDGSYY
+682 VSGSTYNFCYY
-690 FYAPIT
+690 YVPIT
-696 AWACNPGTEFWYS
+696 GWACSPGTDYWYS
-709 RYDTGSYFNAKKLEQ
+709 RYDTGSYFSVKKLERGIN
-724 SLDEAKAEWESTGAK
+724 DAKAEWESTGVTG
-739 AEKTDA
+739 EKVDT
-745 GWRFV
+745 GCWRYV

-756 NTIVTLFDAPDG
+756 NTIVTLFAGPNN
-768 TCYEVTTHWTFDG
+768 TTYEVEIHWLFDG
-781 STEENQWGWNRDR
+781 SSEENQWGWNHDR
-794 AVEGEAV
+794 AVEEEAV
-801 ILQAMVNSFRTSKIL
+801 ILQAMVKHFTINGGIY
-816 FTDGSPNGS
+816 FTDGSSDS
-825 ESSDPAPDD
+825 ESPAD
-834 TAFQADLQ
+834 TAFLTDLQ

-856 DGMAVGGHDPKDSA
+856 DGMAVGGHDPKDAA

-897 GGGNPLALCLS
+897 RGGNPLALCLS

-979 AFCPASGES
+979 AFCPAGGES

-1006 YKPIDKPKNLD
+1006 YKPIDKPKKLD

-1191 EFYRCCTIQLR
+1191 EFYRCCTIQLK

-1214 GWLCAIPKKEGLPP
+1214 GW
-1228 PFFAVFQRRA
+1228 
-1238 GKSTGTSQR
+1238 
-1247 YVV
+1247 

>member
-94 KSGQSPAQ
+94 KSGQSPAA

-154 VRRWKRDVSRADYAA
+154 VRRWKRDVARADYASL
-169 MLSDTARDLGVSAPE
+169 LSDTVRDLGVSAPE

-229 RDMLLKLVLLAAN
+229 RDMLFKLVLLAAN

-324 GLGVVAL
+324 GLGIVAL

-337 TAGCAISWG
+337 TAGCAVSWG

-361 TVDILL
+361 TVDTLL
-367 YEAPAFTDG
+367 YEAPGFTDG
-376 FTDGTYP
+376 FTDGAYP
-383 SFRTTTN
+383 TFRTATN
-390 TAGEKYVT
+390 PAGEKYVT
-398 LCDAWGST
+398 MFNDLGYAL
-406 SIYGPMEEYT
+406 IYGPMEEYK

-425 FGSTKAS
+425 FGNTRDAS

-437 IQNNKSAWSGHC
+437 MQHNKSAWTGYC
-449 EEASDGQPNQVYLL
+449 EEAKDSQPYQAYLL
-463 KQKDGSVYLGLAG
+463 EQEDGTIYLGLSA
-476 DYEEDGSEL
+476 DYAEDGSEC
-485 FCSVFRLNEQVNPI
+485 FCMVYRLNEQINPI

-524 ENNDYASRSIEDT
+524 ENNEYASRSIEDT

-542 VTQLEQAD
+542 VTQLEFAD

-575 EAGMQIDVI
+575 EAGAQINIV
-584 GGQELTDDGYLNENW
+584 GGQELTDDGYLNEHW

-605 LHYTYGEKTGY
+605 LHYTSGEKTGY
-616 QVIGTYTGNDGL
+616 QILGTSMSNDGL
-628 WYNGCSYSGEEKYY
+628 WYNGCGYGVDLKYY

-648 DYAGLDLP
+648 DYAGLNEP
-656 KMFIPDL
+656 KMYIPNLVDGL
-663 LNDTAADG
+663 VEDG
-671 YGRANQCEARL
+671 YGHGNSVEGRL
-682 ISGDGSYY
+682 VSGSTYNFCYY
-690 FYAPIT
+690 YVPIT
-696 AWACNPGTEFWYS
+696 GWACSPGTDYWYS
-709 RYDTGSYFNAKKLEQ
+709 RYDTGSYFSVKKLERGIN
-724 SLDEAKAEWESTGAK
+724 DAKAEWESTGVTG
-739 AEKTDA
+739 EKVDT
-745 GWRFV
+745 GCWRYV

-756 NTIVTLFDAPDG
+756 NTIVTLFAGPNN
-768 TCYEVTTHWTFDG
+768 TTYEVEIHWLFDG

-794 AVEGEAV
+794 AVEEEAV

-816 FTDGSPNGS
+816 PTMDPVLD
-825 ESSDPAPDD
+825 DPA
-834 TAFQADLQ
+834 FKADLQ
-842 LASNGGASWLSLNT
+842 LATNGGASWMYLSKNSA
-856 DGMAVGGHDPKDSA
+856 AVSDCNMRNVT
-870 PTVLLDTC
+870 PTVKLDECSYALLNEEFTPDDGKQT
-878 DYKEYDPSESSPS
+878 
-891 GSAVPP
+891 
-897 GGGNPLALCLS
+897 LTLW
-908 LSNSARFTFYEGSDF
+908 LSNNDSSHLAFYESTNV
-923 MLYQHGDTRYYKV
+923 MLYQRDDARYYKV
-936 SSYGDYAT
+936 SNFGDYAT
-944 IFDAML
+944 LYDAML
-950 AWYNKTPDKEA
+950 AWFNSAQSGTEP
-961 TFESDLVLA
+961 SDA
-970 SNAATVDIL
+970 SSTTTTNAVSRDSLIKA
-979 AFCPASGES
+979 A
-988 GSHAPLL
+988 
-995 TGYSVALDSYE
+995 DSYVDLGGYLWYTAGGKFCRWHE
-1006 YKPIDKPKNLD
+1006 
-1017 GLDSVELWPHNAQAT
+1017 GGSVE
-1032 CLIFYKGT
+1032 
-1040 NTVKYVSGKSE
+1040 TVCDLPLDYDTPVSASL
-1051 RYYRAVGDFSIVD
+1051 STQD
-1064 NDGRTLYDLMRVW
+1064 NRILMNYHIGGAIMGSFITDLYDTDGKKLSSINGYNAIAISGDIIVMTDHFMPTPNNMSIS
-1077 YDTAEYS
+1077 YDCGKTFTEFGDKDWFYGSA
-1084 DMLTSDVR
+1084 LTED
-1092 AQSKSFSWQEAAQN
+1092 
-1106 WANAYY
+1106 
-1112 GTQKEVTSGSIYKFT
+1112 GTYVTSVNSSLEIRDGYVYTTAVYDINHEKSDDP
-1127 WLNVTVNPAEETTQ
+1127 LVTH
-1141 AKRKAGEI
+1141 
-1149 DDNTYCFAVRV
+1149 AVRI
-1160 EFTAESAN
+1160 SI
-1168 ALQSAMAGN
+1168 
-1177 TVKCENPAAPKDAY
+1177 K
-1191 EFYRCCTIQLR
+1191 
-1202 DDGRWY
+1202 
-1208 GTELGT
+1208 T
-1214 GWLCAIPKKEGLPP
+1214 GAQEILD
-1228 PFFAVFQRRA
+1228 
-1238 GKSTGTSQR
+1238 
-1247 YVV
+1247 

>member
-38 RCWLWLALAA
+38 RCWLWLALAV

-94 KSGQSPAQ
+94 RSGQSPSA

-149 LFRRT
+149 HFRRT
-154 VRRWKRDVSRADYAA
+154 VRRWKRDVTRADYASL
-169 MLSDTARDLGVSAPE
+169 LSDTARDLGVNAPE

-324 GLGVVAL
+324 GLGIVAL

-337 TAGCAISWG
+337 TAGCAVSWG

-361 TVDILL
+361 TVDTLL
-367 YEAPAFTDG
+367 YEAPGFTDG
-376 FTDGTYP
+376 FTDGAYP
-383 SFRTTTN
+383 TFRTATN
-390 TAGEKYVT
+390 PAGEKYVT
-398 LCDAWGST
+398 MFNDLGYAL
-406 SIYGPMEEYT
+406 IYGPMEEYK

-425 FGSTKAS
+425 FGNTRDAS

-437 IQNNKSAWSGHC
+437 MQHNKSAWTGYC
-449 EEASDGQPNQVYLL
+449 EEAKDSQPYQAYLL
-463 KQKDGSVYLGLAG
+463 EQEDGTIYLGLSA
-476 DYEEDGSEL
+476 DYAEDGSEC
-485 FCSVFRLNEQVNPI
+485 FCMVYRLNEQINPI
-499 YASMDDYAAACVEDL
+499 YASMDDYAAMCVEDL

-524 ENNDYASRSIEDT
+524 ENNEYASRSIEDT

-542 VTQLEQAD
+542 VTQLEFAD

-575 EAGMQIDVI
+575 EAGVEIEPV
-584 GGQELTDDGYLNENW
+584 GGQYVTDDGYLRESW

-605 LHYTYGEKTGY
+605 LHYTSGEKTGY

-628 WYNGCSYSGEEKYY
+628 WYNGCNYSGEEKYY

-656 KMFIPDL
+656 KMFIPNL
-663 LNDTAADG
+663 LNAATDG

-794 AVEGEAV
+794 AVEGEAEV
-801 ILQAMVNSFRTSKIL
+801 LRAMVRSFTVNW
-816 FTDGSPNGS
+816 DADAAA
-825 ESSDPAPDD
+825 DPALDD
-834 TAFQADLQ
+834 SDFQADLQ
-842 LASNGGASWLSLNT
+842 LASNGGASWMYLSKNSA
-856 DGMAVGGHDPKDSA
+856 AVSDCNMRNVT
-870 PTVLLDTC
+870 PTVKLDECSYALLNEEFTPDDGKQT
-878 DYKEYDPSESSPS
+878 
-891 GSAVPP
+891 
-897 GGGNPLALCLS
+897 LTLW
-908 LSNSARFTFYEGSDF
+908 LSNNDSSHLAFYESTNV
-923 MLYQHGDTRYYKV
+923 MLYQRDDARYYKV
-936 SSYGDYAT
+936 SNFGDYAT
-944 IFDAML
+944 LYDAML
-950 AWYNKTPDKEA
+950 AWFNSAQSGTEP
-961 TFESDLVLA
+961 SDA
-970 SNAATVDIL
+970 SSTTTTNAVSRDSLIKA
-979 AFCPASGES
+979 A
-988 GSHAPLL
+988 
-995 TGYSVALDSYE
+995 DSYV
-1006 YKPIDKPKNLD
+1006 DLD
-1017 GLDSVELWPHNAQAT
+1017 GYLWYTAGGKFCRWREGGSVE
-1032 CLIFYKGT
+1032 
-1040 NTVKYVSGKSE
+1040 TVCDLPLDYDTPVSASL
-1051 RYYRAVGDFSIVD
+1051 STQD
-1064 NDGRTLYDLMRVW
+1064 NRILMNYHIGGAIMGSFITDLYDTDGKKLSSINGYNAIAISGDIIVMTDYFMPTPNNLSIS
-1077 YDTAEYS
+1077 YDCGKTFTEFGDKDWFYGSA
-1084 DMLTSDVR
+1084 LTED
-1092 AQSKSFSWQEAAQN
+1092 
-1106 WANAYY
+1106 
-1112 GTQKEVTSGSIYKFT
+1112 GTYVTSVNSSLEIRDGYVYTTAVYDINHEKSDDP
-1127 WLNVTVNPAEETTQ
+1127 LVTH
-1141 AKRKAGEI
+1141 
-1149 DDNTYCFAVRV
+1149 AVRI
-1160 EFTAESAN
+1160 SI
-1168 ALQSAMAGN
+1168 
-1177 TVKCENPAAPKDAY
+1177 K
-1191 EFYRCCTIQLR
+1191 
-1202 DDGRWY
+1202 
-1208 GTELGT
+1208 T
-1214 GWLCAIPKKEGLPP
+1214 GAQEILD
-1228 PFFAVFQRRA
+1228 
-1238 GKSTGTSQR
+1238 
-1247 YVV
+1247 

>member
-38 RCWLWLALAA
+38 RCWLWLAMAA

-154 VRRWKRDVSRADYAA
+154 VRRWKRDVARADYAA

-209 RYDVQEL
+209 HYDAQEL

-229 RDMLLKLVLLAAN
+229 RDMLFKLVLLAAN

-324 GLGVVAL
+324 GLGIVAL

-337 TAGCAISWG
+337 TAGCAVSWG

-361 TVDILL
+361 TVDTLL
-367 YEAPAFTDG
+367 YEAPGFTDG
-376 FTDGTYP
+376 FTDGAYP
-383 SFRTTTN
+383 TFRTATN
-390 TAGEKYVT
+390 PAGEKYVT
-398 LCDAWGST
+398 MFNDLGYAL
-406 SIYGPMEEYT
+406 IYGPMEEYK

-425 FGSTKAS
+425 FGNTRDAS

-437 IQNNKSAWSGHC
+437 MQHNKSAWTGYC
-449 EEASDGQPNQVYLL
+449 EEAKDSQPYQAYLL
-463 KQKDGSVYLGLAG
+463 EQEDGTIYLGLSA
-476 DYEEDGSEL
+476 DYAEDGSEC
-485 FCSVFRLNEQVNPI
+485 FCMVYRLEKEDDTI
-499 YASMDDYAAACVEDL
+499 YASMDDYAAACVAEL

-524 ENNDYASRSIEDT
+524 ENNEYASRSIEDT

-542 VTQLEQAD
+542 VTQLEQGD

-575 EAGMQIDVI
+575 EAGAQINIV
-584 GGQELTDDGYLNENW
+584 GGQELTDDGYLNEHW

-605 LHYTYGEKTGY
+605 LHYTSGEKTGY
-616 QVIGTYTGNDGL
+616 QIIGTSMSNDGL
-628 WYNGCSYSGEEKYY
+628 WYNGCSYGVDLKYY

-656 KMFIPDL
+656 KMYIPNLVDGL
-663 LNDTAADG
+663 VEDG
-671 YGRANQCEARL
+671 YGHGNSVEGRL
-682 ISGDGSYY
+682 VSGSTYNFCYY
-690 FYAPIT
+690 YVPIT
-696 AWACNPGTEFWYS
+696 GWACSPGTDYWYS
-709 RYDTGSYFNAKKLEQ
+709 RYDTGSYFSVKKLERGIN
-724 SLDEAKAEWESTGAK
+724 DAKAEWESTGVTG
-739 AEKTDA
+739 EKVDT
-745 GWRFV
+745 GCWRYV

-756 NTIVTLFDAPDG
+756 NTIVTLFAGPNN
-768 TCYEVTTHWTFDG
+768 TTYEVEIHWLFDG
-781 STEENQWGWNRDR
+781 STEENQWGWNHDR
-794 AVEGEAV
+794 AVEEEAV

-816 FTDGSPNGS
+816 PTMDPVLD
-825 ESSDPAPDD
+825 DPA
-834 TAFQADLQ
+834 FKADLQ
-842 LASNGGASWLSLNT
+842 LATNGGASWMYLSKNSA
-856 DGMAVGGHDPKDSA
+856 AVSDCNMRNVT
-870 PTVLLDTC
+870 PTVKLDECSYALLNEEFTPDDGKQT
-878 DYKEYDPSESSPS
+878 
-891 GSAVPP
+891 
-897 GGGNPLALCLS
+897 LTLW
-908 LSNSARFTFYEGSDF
+908 LSNNDSSHLAFYESTNV
-923 MLYQHGDTRYYKV
+923 MLYQRDDARYYKV
-936 SSYGDYAT
+936 SNFGDYAT
-944 IFDAML
+944 LYDAML
-950 AWYNKTPDKEA
+950 AWFNSAQSGTEP
-961 TFESDLVLA
+961 SDA
-970 SNAATVDIL
+970 SSTTTTNAVSRDSLIKA
-979 AFCPASGES
+979 A
-988 GSHAPLL
+988 
-995 TGYSVALDSYE
+995 DSYVDLGGYLWYTAGGKFCRWHE
-1006 YKPIDKPKNLD
+1006 
-1017 GLDSVELWPHNAQAT
+1017 GGSVE
-1032 CLIFYKGT
+1032 
-1040 NTVKYVSGKSE
+1040 TVCDLPLDYDTPVSASL
-1051 RYYRAVGDFSIVD
+1051 STQD
-1064 NDGRTLYDLMRVW
+1064 NRILMNYHIGGAIMGSFITDLYDTDGKKLSSINGYNAIAISGDIIVMTDHFMPTPNNMSIS
-1077 YDTAEYS
+1077 YDCGKTFTEFGDKDWFYGSA
-1084 DMLTSDVR
+1084 LTED
-1092 AQSKSFSWQEAAQN
+1092 
-1106 WANAYY
+1106 
-1112 GTQKEVTSGSIYKFT
+1112 GTYVTSVDSSLEIRDGYVYTTAVYDINHEKSDDP
-1127 WLNVTVNPAEETTQ
+1127 LVTH
-1141 AKRKAGEI
+1141 
-1149 DDNTYCFAVRV
+1149 AVRI
-1160 EFTAESAN
+1160 SI
-1168 ALQSAMAGN
+1168 
-1177 TVKCENPAAPKDAY
+1177 K
-1191 EFYRCCTIQLR
+1191 
-1202 DDGRWY
+1202 
-1208 GTELGT
+1208 T
-1214 GWLCAIPKKEGLPP
+1214 GAQEILD
-1228 PFFAVFQRRA
+1228 
-1238 GKSTGTSQR
+1238 
-1247 YVV
+1247 

>member
-138 AFLLYQGVSYA
+138 AFLLYQGISYA
-149 LFRRT
+149 HFRRT

-324 GLGVVAL
+324 GLGIVAL

-337 TAGCAISWG
+337 TAGCAVSWG
-346 ERAQKNDDPFADKSY
+346 EGPQNSSPFDGSRYEASFVAENTGITIGENCYFFRSLSGLYCQLSQAEDGD
-361 TVDILL
+361 TVTLL
-367 YEAPAFTDG
+367 YGSESL
-376 FTDGTYP
+376 
-383 SFRTTTN
+383 SFSPMER
-390 TAGEKYVT
+390 VT
-398 LCDAWGST
+398 LTDENFETTFFPDMAALRSDNKAAWRVRL
-406 SIYGPMEEYT
+406 P
-416 LEKQSFYAL
+416 
-425 FGSTKAS
+425 
-432 PVDDL
+432 DDFDDRDPEAAPNL
-437 IQNNKSAWSGHC
+437 IF
-449 EEASDGQPNQVYLL
+449 LL
-463 KQKDGSVYLGLAG
+463 KQNDGALYLCIGYHFDSGDVYTKGAENIRWIYRL
-476 DYEEDGSEL
+476 DQED
-485 FCSVFRLNEQVNPI
+485 NTI
-499 YASMDDYAAACVEDL
+499 YASMDAYVAACVEEL
-514 KKGTMTYSVS
+514 KSGTMTYYV
-524 ENNDYASRSIEDT
+524 EGAGAVEDT

-542 VTQLEQAD
+542 VTQLEQGD

-575 EAGMQIDVI
+575 EAGMQINIV
-584 GGQELTDDGYLNENW
+584 GGQELTDDGYLNEHW

-605 LHYTYGEKTGY
+605 LHYTSGEKTGY
-616 QVIGTYTGNDGL
+616 QIIGTSMSNDGL
-628 WYNGCSYSGEEKYY
+628 WYNGCSYGVDLKYY

-656 KMFIPDL
+656 KMYIPNLVDGL
-663 LNDTAADG
+663 VEDG
-671 YGRANQCEARL
+671 YGHGNSVEGRL
-682 ISGDGSYY
+682 ISGNGNYR
-690 FYAPIT
+690 FYAPISGWT
-696 AWACNPGTEFWYS
+696 YKPDAKYAEYWYS
-709 RYDTGSYFNAKKLEQ
+709 SYNTGSYFSVKKLERGIN
-724 SLDEAKAEWESTGAK
+724 DAKAEWESTGVTG
-739 AEKTDA
+739 EKVDT
-745 GWRFV
+745 GCWRYV

-756 NTIVTLFDAPDG
+756 NTIVTLFAGPNN
-768 TCYEVTTHWTFDG
+768 TTYEVEIHWLFDG

-794 AVEGEAV
+794 AVEEEAV

-816 FTDGSPNGS
+816 PTTDPVLD
-825 ESSDPAPDD
+825 DPA
-834 TAFQADLQ
+834 FKADLQ
-842 LASNGGASWLSLNT
+842 LATNGGASWMYLSKNSA
-856 DGMAVGGHDPKDSA
+856 AVSDCNMRNVT
-870 PTVLLDTC
+870 PTVKLDECSYALLNEEFTPDDGKQT
-878 DYKEYDPSESSPS
+878 
-891 GSAVPP
+891 
-897 GGGNPLALCLS
+897 LTLW
-908 LSNSARFTFYEGSDF
+908 LSNNDSSHLAFYESTNV
-923 MLYQHGDTRYYKV
+923 MLYQRDDARYYKV
-936 SSYGDYAT
+936 SNFGDYAT
-944 IFDAML
+944 LYDAML
-950 AWYNKTPDKEA
+950 AWYHSAQSGTEPSDASSA
-961 TFESDLVLA
+961 TTT
-970 SNAATVDIL
+970 NAVSRDSLIKA
-979 AFCPASGES
+979 A
-988 GSHAPLL
+988 
-995 TGYSVALDSYE
+995 DSYVDLGGYLWYTAGGKFCRWHE
-1006 YKPIDKPKNLD
+1006 
-1017 GLDSVELWPHNAQAT
+1017 GGSVE
-1032 CLIFYKGT
+1032 
-1040 NTVKYVSGKSE
+1040 TVCDLPLDYDTPVSASL
-1051 RYYRAVGDFSIVD
+1051 STQD
-1064 NDGRTLYDLMRVW
+1064 NRILMNYHIGGAIMGSFITDLYDTDGKKLSSINGYNAIAISGDIIVMTDHFMPTPNNMSIS
-1077 YDTAEYS
+1077 YDCGKTFTEFGDKDWFYGSA
-1084 DMLTSDVR
+1084 LTED
-1092 AQSKSFSWQEAAQN
+1092 
-1106 WANAYY
+1106 
-1112 GTQKEVTSGSIYKFT
+1112 GTYVTSVNSSLEIRDGYVYTTAVYDINHEKSDDP
-1127 WLNVTVNPAEETTQ
+1127 LVTH
-1141 AKRKAGEI
+1141 
-1149 DDNTYCFAVRV
+1149 AVRI
-1160 EFTAESAN
+1160 SI
-1168 ALQSAMAGN
+1168 
-1177 TVKCENPAAPKDAY
+1177 K
-1191 EFYRCCTIQLR
+1191 
-1202 DDGRWY
+1202 
-1208 GTELGT
+1208 T
-1214 GWLCAIPKKEGLPP
+1214 GAQEILD
-1228 PFFAVFQRRA
+1228 
-1238 GKSTGTSQR
+1238 
-1247 YVV
+1247 

>member
-94 KSGQSPAQ
+94 KSGQSPAA

-138 AFLLYQGVSYA
+138 AFLLYQGISYA

-199 LRPRLLLPHE
+199 LCPRLLLPHE

-324 GLGVVAL
+324 GLGIVAL

-337 TAGCAISWG
+337 TAGCATSWG
-346 ERAQKNDDPFADKSY
+346 SRDASTAPFDGSRYNPMFVFGNSELTTGKDFRPLYYVSDGNGFSVQLSQGNGAKSVALTY
-361 TVDILL
+361 GSTVAVYMPLESVTL
-367 YEAPAFTDG
+367 TQENF
-376 FTDGTYP
+376 DGTLLPDLDTLRGDNKAAWRVQLPDNFDDHDPEASPNLVFLLEQEDGTLYLCIGYHFEGGDAFPEDTDRIRWVYRLEKEDDTLYP
-383 SFRTTTN
+383 SM
-390 TAGEKYVT
+390 
-398 LCDAWGST
+398 DA
-406 SIYGPMEEYT
+406 
-416 LEKQSFYAL
+416 
-425 FGSTKAS
+425 
-432 PVDDL
+432 
-437 IQNNKSAWSGHC
+437 
-449 EEASDGQPNQVYLL
+449 
-463 KQKDGSVYLGLAG
+463 
-476 DYEEDGSEL
+476 
-485 FCSVFRLNEQVNPI
+485 
-499 YASMDDYAAACVEDL
+499 YAAAQVEKL
-514 KKGTMTYSVS
+514 KKSTMSYCTS
-524 ENNDYASRSIEDT
+524 EDGNYASQVAEDT

-542 VTQLEQAD
+542 VTQLEQGD

-575 EAGMQIDVI
+575 EAGVEIEPV
-584 GGQELTDDGYLNENW
+584 GGQYVTDDGYLRESW

-605 LHYTYGEKTGY
+605 LRYTSGEKTGY

-794 AVEGEAV
+794 AVEGEAEV
-801 ILQAMVNSFRTSKIL
+801 LRAMVRSFTVNW
-816 FTDGSPNGS
+816 DADAAA
-825 ESSDPAPDD
+825 DPALDD
-834 TAFQADLQ
+834 SDFQADLQ
-842 LASNGGASWLSLNT
+842 LASNGGAAWMFLYRDNAAITDRDMLNVTPTVRLDECSYALLHDKFTPADGARSLTLWLSNNDSSHLAFFEGT
-856 DGMAVGGHDPKDSA
+856 DI
-870 PTVLLDTC
+870 
-878 DYKEYDPSESSPS
+878 
-891 GSAVPP
+891 
-897 GGGNPLALCLS
+897 
-908 LSNSARFTFYEGSDF
+908 
-923 MLYQHGDTRYYKV
+923 MLYQRDDAYYYKV
-936 SSYGDYAT
+936 SDYGDYAT
-944 IFDAML
+944 LYDAML
-950 AWYNKTPDKEA
+950 AWFNSAQSGTEPSDASSA
-961 TFESDLVLA
+961 TTT
-970 SNAATVDIL
+970 NAVSRDSLIKA
-979 AFCPASGES
+979 A
-988 GSHAPLL
+988 
-995 TGYSVALDSYE
+995 DSYVDLGGYLWYTAGGKFCRWHE
-1006 YKPIDKPKNLD
+1006 GGSVETIDTLPIDYLNDAPVSASLSTQDNRILMSYHIGGATMGTYVTELYNSDGEQYVKIDGYESIAFDNHGNIVKTLQFPPAQNNLSISYD
-1017 GLDSVELWPHNAQAT
+1017 
-1032 CLIFYKGT
+1032 
-1040 NTVKYVSGKSE
+1040 SGKTWTSIGDADYFYGSVTE
-1051 RYYRAVGDFSIVD
+1051 DGSSISYFPGALEIRDGYVYTTAV
-1064 NDGRTLYDLMRVW
+1064 YDI
-1077 YDTAEYS
+1077 DHQK
-1084 DMLTSDVR
+1084 TSDPL
-1092 AQSKSFSWQEAAQN
+1092 
-1106 WANAYY
+1106 
-1112 GTQKEVTSGSIYKFT
+1112 VTHS
-1127 WLNVTVNPAEETTQ
+1127 
-1141 AKRKAGEI
+1141 
-1149 DDNTYCFAVRV
+1149 VRV
-1160 EFTAESAN
+1160 N
-1168 ALQSAMAGN
+1168 L
-1177 TVKCENPAAPKDAY
+1177 K
-1191 EFYRCCTIQLR
+1191 
-1202 DDGRWY
+1202 
-1208 GTELGT
+1208 T
-1214 GWLCAIPKKEGLPP
+1214 GAQEILD
-1228 PFFAVFQRRA
+1228 
-1238 GKSTGTSQR
+1238 
-1247 YVV
+1247 

>member
-138 AFLLYQGVSYA
+138 AFLLYQGLSYA
-149 LFRRT
+149 HFRRT
-154 VRRWKRDVSRADYAA
+154 VRRWKRDVARADYAA

-209 RYDVQEL
+209 HYDVQEL

-229 RDMLLKLVLLAAN
+229 RDMLLKLVLLSAN

-324 GLGVVAL
+324 GLGIVAL

-337 TAGCAISWG
+337 TAGCAVSWG
-346 ERAQKNDDPFADKSY
+346 NKNELSDPFGKSY
-361 TVDILL
+361 TIADIVYIGVEPDDTFRENAANAELL
-367 YEAPAFTDG
+367 LRPDAQSMTLTWTDRYKWDCTAAGSFEMTEENFDRYFDGSAFEAADNPAGWQESDMSAAKLRRENANTWCFTTSSPPDG
-376 FTDGTYP
+376 MTDY
-383 SFRTTTN
+383 
-390 TAGEKYVT
+390 
-398 LCDAWGST
+398 LC
-406 SIYGPMEEYT
+406 
-416 LEKQSFYAL
+416 
-425 FGSTKAS
+425 
-432 PVDDL
+432 
-437 IQNNKSAWSGHC
+437 
-449 EEASDGQPNQVYLL
+449 LL
-463 KQKDGSVYLGLAG
+463 QQKDGTLYLAMGFYPDSKATAPHCFHTL
-476 DYEEDGSEL
+476 
-485 FCSVFRLNEQVNPI
+485 FRLAEKTVPI

-524 ENNDYASRSIEDT
+524 ENNEYASRSIEDT

-542 VTQLEQAD
+542 VTQLEQGD

-584 GGQELTDDGYLNENW
+584 GGQELTDDGYLNEHW

-605 LHYTYGEKTGY
+605 LHYTSGEKTGY
-616 QVIGTYTGNDGL
+616 QIIGASMSNDGL
-628 WYNGCSYSGEEKYY
+628 WYNGCSYGVDLKYY

-656 KMFIPDL
+656 KMYIPNLVDGL
-663 LNDTAADG
+663 VEDG
-671 YGRANQCEARL
+671 YGHGNSVEGRL
-682 ISGDGSYY
+682 ISGNGNYR
-690 FYAPIT
+690 FYAPISGWT
-696 AWACNPGTEFWYS
+696 YKPDAKYAEYWYS
-709 RYDTGSYFNAKKLEQ
+709 SYNTGSYFSVKKLERGIN
-724 SLDEAKAEWESTGAK
+724 DAKAEWESTGVTG
-739 AEKTDA
+739 EKVDT
-745 GWRFV
+745 GCWRYV

-756 NTIVTLFDAPDG
+756 NTIVTLFAGPNN
-768 TCYEVTTHWTFDG
+768 TTYEVEIHWLFDG

-794 AVEGEAV
+794 AVEEEAV

-816 FTDGSPNGS
+816 PTMDPVLD
-825 ESSDPAPDD
+825 DPA
-834 TAFQADLQ
+834 FKADLQ
-842 LASNGGASWLSLNT
+842 LATNGGASWMYLSKNSA
-856 DGMAVGGHDPKDSA
+856 AVSDCNMRNVT
-870 PTVLLDTC
+870 PTVKLDECSYALLNEEFTPDDGKQT
-878 DYKEYDPSESSPS
+878 
-891 GSAVPP
+891 
-897 GGGNPLALCLS
+897 LTLW
-908 LSNSARFTFYEGSDF
+908 LSNNDSSHLAFYESTNV
-923 MLYQHGDTRYYKV
+923 MLYQRDDARYYKV
-936 SSYGDYAT
+936 SNFGDYAT
-944 IFDAML
+944 LYDAML
-950 AWYNKTPDKEA
+950 AWFNSAQSGTEP
-961 TFESDLVLA
+961 SDA
-970 SNAATVDIL
+970 SSTTTTNAVSRDSLIKA
-979 AFCPASGES
+979 A
-988 GSHAPLL
+988 
-995 TGYSVALDSYE
+995 DSYVDLGGYLWYTAGGKFCRWHE
-1006 YKPIDKPKNLD
+1006 
-1017 GLDSVELWPHNAQAT
+1017 GGSVE
-1032 CLIFYKGT
+1032 
-1040 NTVKYVSGKSE
+1040 TVCDLPLDYDTPVSASL
-1051 RYYRAVGDFSIVD
+1051 STQD
-1064 NDGRTLYDLMRVW
+1064 NRILMNYHIGGAIMGSFITDLYDTDGKKLSSINGYNAIAISGDIIVMTDHFMPTPNNMSIS
-1077 YDTAEYS
+1077 YDCGKTFTEFGDKDWFYGSA
-1084 DMLTSDVR
+1084 LTED
-1092 AQSKSFSWQEAAQN
+1092 
-1106 WANAYY
+1106 
-1112 GTQKEVTSGSIYKFT
+1112 GTYVTSVNSSLEIRDGYVYTTAVYDINHEKSDDP
-1127 WLNVTVNPAEETTQ
+1127 LVTH
-1141 AKRKAGEI
+1141 
-1149 DDNTYCFAVRV
+1149 AVRI
-1160 EFTAESAN
+1160 SI
-1168 ALQSAMAGN
+1168 
-1177 TVKCENPAAPKDAY
+1177 K
-1191 EFYRCCTIQLR
+1191 
-1202 DDGRWY
+1202 
-1208 GTELGT
+1208 T
-1214 GWLCAIPKKEGLPP
+1214 GAQEILD
-1228 PFFAVFQRRA
+1228 
-1238 GKSTGTSQR
+1238 
-1247 YVV
+1247 

>member
-48 FLLLPVDFSVKNAP
+48 FLLLPIDFSVKNAP

-75 GTDKTAIQSTD
+75 GTDKTTIQSTD

-149 LFRRT
+149 HFRRT

-169 MLSDTARDLGVSAPE
+169 MLSDTAHDLGVSAPE

-209 RYDVQEL
+209 HYDVQEL

-337 TAGCAISWG
+337 TAGCAVSWG
-346 ERAQKNDDPFADKSY
+346 NKNELSDPFGKSY
-361 TVDILL
+361 TIADIVYIGVEPDDTFRENAANAELL
-367 YEAPAFTDG
+367 LRSDAQSMTLTWTDRYKWDCTAAGSFEMTEENFDRYFDGSAFEAADNPAGWQESDMSAAKLRRENANTWCFTTSSPPDG
-376 FTDGTYP
+376 LTDY
-383 SFRTTTN
+383 
-390 TAGEKYVT
+390 
-398 LCDAWGST
+398 LC
-406 SIYGPMEEYT
+406 
-416 LEKQSFYAL
+416 
-425 FGSTKAS
+425 
-432 PVDDL
+432 
-437 IQNNKSAWSGHC
+437 
-449 EEASDGQPNQVYLL
+449 LL
-463 KQKDGSVYLGLAG
+463 QQKDGTLYLAMGYYPDSKQTAPHCFHTL
-476 DYEEDGSEL
+476 
-485 FCSVFRLNEQVNPI
+485 FRLAEKAVPI

-524 ENNDYASRSIEDT
+524 ENNEYASRSIEDT

-542 VTQLEQAD
+542 VTQLEFAD

-575 EAGMQIDVI
+575 EAGAQINIV
-584 GGQELTDDGYLNENW
+584 GGQELTDDGYLNEHW

-605 LHYTYGEKTGY
+605 LHYTSGEKTGY
-616 QVIGTYTGNDGL
+616 QIIGTSMSNDGL
-628 WYNGCSYSGEEKYY
+628 WYNGCGYGVDLKYY

-656 KMFIPDL
+656 KMYIPNLVDGL
-663 LNDTAADG
+663 VEDG
-671 YGRANQCEARL
+671 YGHGNSVEGRL
-682 ISGDGSYY
+682 VSGSTYNFCYY
-690 FYAPIT
+690 YVPIT
-696 AWACNPGTEFWYS
+696 GWACSPGTDYWYS
-709 RYDTGSYFNAKKLEQ
+709 RYDTGSYFSVKKLERGIN
-724 SLDEAKAEWESTGAK
+724 DAKAEWESTGVTG
-739 AEKTDA
+739 EKVDT
-745 GWRFV
+745 GCWRYV

-756 NTIVTLFDAPDG
+756 NTIVTLFAGPNN
-768 TCYEVTTHWTFDG
+768 TTYEVEIHWLFDG

-794 AVEGEAV
+794 AVEEEAV
-801 ILQAMVNSFRTSKIL
+801 ILQAMVKHFTINGGIY
-816 FTDGSPNGS
+816 FTDGSSDS
-825 ESSDPAPDD
+825 ESPAD
-834 TAFQADLQ
+834 TAFLTDLQ
-842 LASNGGASWLSLNT
+842 LAANGGIESLTLFPAATSSIISPCEPVSTEGSELHVDLSNYGYSSTSEPENISLLNHIRIDLKGDSQSWF
-856 DGMAVGGHDPKDSA
+856 
-870 PTVLLDTC
+870 
-878 DYKEYDPSESSPS
+878 ESYQ
-891 GSAVPP
+891 
-897 GGGNPLALCLS
+897 GGNVIGYCAENRP
-908 LSNSARFTFYEGSDF
+908 TE
-923 MLYQHGDTRYYKV
+923 YY
-936 SSYGDYAT
+936 
-944 IFDAML
+944 
-950 AWYNKTPDKEA
+950 
-961 TFESDLVLA
+961 
-970 SNAATVDIL
+970 L
-979 AFCPASGES
+979 AF
-988 GSHAPLL
+988 
-995 TGYSVALDSYE
+995 
-1006 YKPIDKPKNLD
+1006 
-1017 GLDSVELWPHNAQAT
+1017 
-1032 CLIFYKGT
+1032 
-1040 NTVKYVSGKSE
+1040 
-1051 RYYRAVGDFSIVD
+1051 GDF
-1064 NDGRTLYDLMRVW
+1064 GKYATLYDVILEWYHSAQSGTKPSDASSTTATNAVSRDSLIKAADSYVDLGGYLW
-1077 YDTAEYS
+1077 YTAGGKFCRWHEGGSVETVCDLPLDYDTPVSASLSTQDNRILMNYHIGGATMGSFITDLYDTDGKKLSSINGYNAIAISGDIIVMTDYFMPTPNNMSISYDCGKTFTEFGDKDWFYGS
-1084 DMLTSDVR
+1084 ALTED
-1092 AQSKSFSWQEAAQN
+1092 
-1106 WANAYY
+1106 
-1112 GTQKEVTSGSIYKFT
+1112 GTYVTSVNSSLEIRDGYVYTTAVYDINHEKSDDP
-1127 WLNVTVNPAEETTQ
+1127 LVTH
-1141 AKRKAGEI
+1141 
-1149 DDNTYCFAVRV
+1149 AVRI
-1160 EFTAESAN
+1160 SI
-1168 ALQSAMAGN
+1168 
-1177 TVKCENPAAPKDAY
+1177 K
-1191 EFYRCCTIQLR
+1191 
-1202 DDGRWY
+1202 
-1208 GTELGT
+1208 T
-1214 GWLCAIPKKEGLPP
+1214 GAQEILD
-1228 PFFAVFQRRA
+1228 
-1238 GKSTGTSQR
+1238 
-1247 YVV
+1247 

>member
-38 RCWLWLALAA
+38 RCWLWLALAV

-75 GTDKTAIQSTD
+75 GTDKTTIQSTD

-209 RYDVQEL
+209 HYDVQEL

-337 TAGCAISWG
+337 TAGCAVSWG
-346 ERAQKNDDPFADKSY
+346 ERAQTQKNDDPFADKSY

-367 YEAPAFTDG
+367 YEAPGFTDG
-376 FTDGTYP
+376 FTDGAYP
-383 SFRTTTN
+383 TFRTATN
-390 TAGEKYVT
+390 PAGEKYVT
-398 LCDAWGST
+398 MFNDLGYAL
-406 SIYGPMEEYT
+406 IYGPMEEYK

-425 FGSTKAS
+425 FGNTRDAS

-437 IQNNKSAWSGHC
+437 MQHNKSAWTGYC
-449 EEASDGQPNQVYLL
+449 EEAKDSQPYQAYLL
-463 KQKDGSVYLGLAG
+463 EQEDGTIYLGLSA
-476 DYEEDGSEL
+476 DYAEDGSEC
-485 FCSVFRLNEQVNPI
+485 FCMVYRLEKEDDTI
-499 YASMDDYAAACVEDL
+499 YASMDDYAAERVAEL

-524 ENNDYASRSIEDT
+524 ENNEYASRSIEDT

-575 EAGMQIDVI
+575 EAGVEIEPV
-584 GGQELTDDGYLNENW
+584 GGQELTDDGYLNEHW

-605 LHYTYGEKTGY
+605 LHYTSGEQTGY

-768 TCYEVTTHWTFDG
+768 ICYEVTTHWTFDG

-794 AVEGEAV
+794 AVEGEAA
-801 ILQAMVNSFRTSKIL
+801 ILQAMTDSFTITGKIL
-816 FTDGSPNGS
+816 LSQEDASAASTGFDALDAALDALGDMNVTADPLGHAVMVPNATAKWDDRNGTNIAYRAEIAKQFRQYS
-825 ESSDPAPDD
+825 WKEASNVAQFGEEVLSVQCGRWNFYLYSNYKNVLSFFDQESDPKGYPYAFEITNAGAENAVWDAFYKWYEEAVAADNGKQTVTPAATDTLSRASITKSADSYVDNDD
-834 TAFQADLQ
+834 YLWYI
-842 LASNGGASWLSLNT
+842 SGGKLCRWR
-856 DGMAVGGHDPKDSA
+856 
-870 PTVLLDTC
+870 
-878 DYKEYDPSESSPS
+878 E
-891 GSAVPP
+891 GSAVETICTLPIDSLTDSP
-897 GGGNPLALCLS
+897 VRATLS
-908 LSNSARFTFYEGSDF
+908 I
-923 MLYQHGDTRYYKV
+923 MV
-936 SSYGDYAT
+936 SR
-944 IFDAML
+944 
-950 AWYNKTPDKEA
+950 
-961 TFESDLVLA
+961 
-970 SNAATVDIL
+970 
-979 AFCPASGES
+979 
-988 GSHAPLL
+988 
-995 TGYSVALDSYE
+995 VALRYHIGGATMGTYVTELYNSDGEQYVKIDGYESIAFDNHGNIVKTLQFPPAQNNLSISY
-1006 YKPIDKPKNLD
+1006 D
-1017 GLDSVELWPHNAQAT
+1017 
-1032 CLIFYKGT
+1032 
-1040 NTVKYVSGKSE
+1040 SGKTWTAIGDADYFYGSVTE
-1051 RYYRAVGDFSIVD
+1051 DGSSISYFPGALEIRDGYVYTTAV
-1064 NDGRTLYDLMRVW
+1064 YDI
-1077 YDTAEYS
+1077 DHQK
-1084 DMLTSDVR
+1084 TSDPL
-1092 AQSKSFSWQEAAQN
+1092 
-1106 WANAYY
+1106 
-1112 GTQKEVTSGSIYKFT
+1112 VTHS
-1127 WLNVTVNPAEETTQ
+1127 
-1141 AKRKAGEI
+1141 
-1149 DDNTYCFAVRV
+1149 VRV
-1160 EFTAESAN
+1160 N
-1168 ALQSAMAGN
+1168 L
-1177 TVKCENPAAPKDAY
+1177 K
-1191 EFYRCCTIQLR
+1191 
-1202 DDGRWY
+1202 
-1208 GTELGT
+1208 T
-1214 GWLCAIPKKEGLPP
+1214 GAQEILD
-1228 PFFAVFQRRA
+1228 
-1238 GKSTGTSQR
+1238 
-1247 YVV
+1247 

>member
-38 RCWLWLALAA
+38 RCWLWLALAV

-62 VQAAPPKDYTLFV
+62 VQAEPPKDYTLFV

-132 YLAGAA
+132 YLVGAA

-154 VRRWKRDVSRADYAA
+154 VRRWKRDVARADYASL
-169 MLSDTARDLGVSAPE
+169 LSDTARDLGVSAPE

-242 AMHWFNPVVYL
+242 AMHWLNPVVYL

-324 GLGVVAL
+324 GLGIVAL

-337 TAGCAISWG
+337 TAGCAVGWG
-346 ERAQKNDDPFADKSY
+346 ERAQKNDPFGGTTFSVEEAVYLATEARNAVRGFPYAPDTTFRALTIDSEKRVTMFTVSGDEFVFSPMEAASIDKS
-361 TVDILL
+361 T
-367 YEAPAFTDG
+367 F
-376 FTDGTYP
+376 
-383 SFRTTTN
+383 S
-390 TAGEKYVT
+390 
-398 LCDAWGST
+398 
-406 SIYGPMEEYT
+406 
-416 LEKQSFYAL
+416 AL
-425 FGSTKAS
+425 FNDSSAE
-432 PVDDL
+432 
-437 IQNNKSAWSGHC
+437 AWSGMSAD
-449 EEASDGQPNQVYLL
+449 ELISGNQAVWKGSASDATYEDYYNVLYLFA
-463 KQKDGSVYLGLAG
+463 QKDGSFYVGLA
-476 DYEEDGSEL
+476 YQALGSDSGNKAIEGIG
-485 FCSVFRLNEQVNPI
+485 SVYRLIVENTDTI
-499 YASMDDYAAACVEDL
+499 YASMDDYAAERVAEL

-524 ENNDYASRSIEDT
+524 ENNEYASRSIEDT

-542 VTQLEQAD
+542 VTQLEFAD

-616 QVIGTYTGNDGL
+616 QIIGTYTGNDGL
-628 WYNGCSYSGEEKYY
+628 WYNGCGYGVDLKYY
-642 LHDFYV
+642 LHDFYI

-656 KMFIPDL
+656 KMYIPNLVDGL
-663 LNDTAADG
+663 VEDG
-671 YGRANQCEARL
+671 YGHGNSVEGRL
-682 ISGDGSYY
+682 VSGSTYNFCYY
-690 FYAPIT
+690 YVPIT
-696 AWACNPGTEFWYS
+696 GWACSPGTDYWYS
-709 RYDTGSYFNAKKLEQ
+709 RYDTGSYFSVKKLERGIN
-724 SLDEAKAEWESTGAK
+724 DAKAEWESTGVTG
-739 AEKTDA
+739 EKVDT
-745 GWRFV
+745 GCWRYA

-756 NTIVTLFDAPDG
+756 NTIVTLFAGPNN
-768 TCYEVTTHWTFDG
+768 TTYEVEIHWLFDG

-794 AVEGEAV
+794 AVEEEAV
-801 ILQAMVNSFRTSKIL
+801 ILQAMVKHFTINGGSY
-816 FTDGSPNGS
+816 FTDDSSDS
-825 ESSDPAPDD
+825 ESPAD
-834 TAFQADLQ
+834 TAFLTDLQ
-842 LASNGGASWLSLNT
+842 LASNGGIESLTLFPAATSSIISPREPVSTEGSELHVDLSNYGYSSTSEPENISLLNHIRIDLKGDSQSWF
-856 DGMAVGGHDPKDSA
+856 
-870 PTVLLDTC
+870 
-878 DYKEYDPSESSPS
+878 ESYQ
-891 GSAVPP
+891 
-897 GGGNPLALCLS
+897 GGNVIGYCAENRP
-908 LSNSARFTFYEGSDF
+908 TE
-923 MLYQHGDTRYYKV
+923 YY
-936 SSYGDYAT
+936 
-944 IFDAML
+944 
-950 AWYNKTPDKEA
+950 
-961 TFESDLVLA
+961 
-970 SNAATVDIL
+970 L
-979 AFCPASGES
+979 AF
-988 GSHAPLL
+988 
-995 TGYSVALDSYE
+995 
-1006 YKPIDKPKNLD
+1006 
-1017 GLDSVELWPHNAQAT
+1017 
-1032 CLIFYKGT
+1032 
-1040 NTVKYVSGKSE
+1040 
-1051 RYYRAVGDFSIVD
+1051 GDF
-1064 NDGRTLYDLMRVW
+1064 GKYATLYDVILEW
-1077 YDTAEYS
+1077 YHSAQSGTEPSDASSATTTNAVSRDSLIKAADSYVDHGGYLWYTAGGKLYRWREGGSVEVLHDLPVNDVTDTTVDATLSVVS
-1084 DMLTSDVR
+1084 DQVALRYYIGGGIMGSFVTELYGADGKQSATLYGYESIAISGSTIVETTKFPPTVNNLRLSTDGGKTWTSIGDADYFYGSVTEDGSSISYFPGALEIRDGYVYTTAVYDIDHQKTSDPL
-1092 AQSKSFSWQEAAQN
+1092 
-1106 WANAYY
+1106 
-1112 GTQKEVTSGSIYKFT
+1112 VTHS
-1127 WLNVTVNPAEETTQ
+1127 
-1141 AKRKAGEI
+1141 
-1149 DDNTYCFAVRV
+1149 VRV
-1160 EFTAESAN
+1160 N
-1168 ALQSAMAGN
+1168 L
-1177 TVKCENPAAPKDAY
+1177 K
-1191 EFYRCCTIQLR
+1191 
-1202 DDGRWY
+1202 
-1208 GTELGT
+1208 T
-1214 GWLCAIPKKEGLPP
+1214 GAQEILD
-1228 PFFAVFQRRA
+1228 
-1238 GKSTGTSQR
+1238 
-1247 YVV
+1247 

>member
-38 RCWLWLALAA
+38 RCWLWLALAV

-62 VQAAPPKDYTLFV
+62 VQAEPPKDYTLFV
-75 GTDKTAIQSTD
+75 GTDKTTIQSTD

-154 VRRWKRDVSRADYAA
+154 VRRWKRDVFRADYAA

-337 TAGCAISWG
+337 TAGCAVGWG
-346 ERAQKNDDPFADKSY
+346 ERAQTQKNDDPFADKSY

-499 YASMDDYAAACVEDL
+499 YVSMDDYAAACVEDL

-605 LHYTYGEKTGY
+605 LHYTSGEQTGY
-616 QVIGTYTGNDGL
+616 QIIGTYTGNDGL

-656 KMFIPDL
+656 KIYIPDL
-663 LNDTAADG
+663 VDGLVEDG
-671 YGRANQCEARL
+671 YGHGNSVEGRL
-682 ISGDGSYY
+682 VSDSTYNFCYY
-690 FYAPIT
+690 YVPIT
-696 AWACNPGTEFWYS
+696 GWACSPGTDYWYS
-709 RYDTGSYFNAKKLEQ
+709 RYDTGSYFSVKKLERGIN
-724 SLDEAKAEWESTGAK
+724 DAKAEWESTGAK
-739 AEKTDA
+739 AEKTDT
-745 GWRFV
+745 GWRYV
-750 THEGMS
+750 AHEGMS
-756 NTIVTLFDAPDG
+756 NTIVTLFAGPNN
-768 TCYEVTTHWTFDG
+768 TTYEVEIHWLFDG

-794 AVEGEAV
+794 AVESEAEV
-801 ILQAMVNSFRTSKIL
+801 LRAMVRSFTVNW
-816 FTDGSPNGS
+816 DADAAA
-825 ESSDPAPDD
+825 DPALDD
-834 TAFQADLQ
+834 SDFQADLQ
-842 LASNGGASWLSLNT
+842 LASNGGAAWMYLSKNSAAVSDCNMRNVTPTVKLDECSYALLNEEFTPDDGKQTLTLWLSNN
-856 DGMAVGGHDPKDSA
+856 DS
-870 PTVLLDTC
+870 
-878 DYKEYDPSESSPS
+878 SH
-891 GSAVPP
+891 
-897 GGGNPLALCLS
+897 LA
-908 LSNSARFTFYEGSDF
+908 FYEGTNV
-923 MLYQHGDTRYYKV
+923 MLYQRDDARYYKV
-936 SSYGDYAT
+936 SNFGDYAT
-944 IFDAML
+944 LYDAML
-950 AWYNKTPDKEA
+950 AWFNSAQSGTE
-961 TFESDLVLA
+961 TSDASSTTTTNAVSRDSLIKAADSYVDLGGYLWYTAGGKFYRWHEGGSVEVLHDLPV
-970 SNAATVDIL
+970 NDVTDTTVDATLSVVSDQVALRYYIGGGIMGSFVTEL
-979 AFCPASGES
+979 YGADGKQSATLYGYESIAIS
-988 GSHAPLL
+988 GSTIVETTKFPPTVNNLRLSTDGGKTWTSIGDADYFYGSVTEDGSSISYFPGALEIRD
-995 TGYSVALDSYE
+995 GYVYTTAVYD
-1006 YKPIDKPKNLD
+1006 IDHQK
-1017 GLDSVELWPHNAQAT
+1017 
-1032 CLIFYKGT
+1032 
-1040 NTVKYVSGKSE
+1040 
-1051 RYYRAVGDFSIVD
+1051 
-1064 NDGRTLYDLMRVW
+1064 
-1077 YDTAEYS
+1077 
-1084 DMLTSDVR
+1084 TSDPL
-1092 AQSKSFSWQEAAQN
+1092 
-1106 WANAYY
+1106 
-1112 GTQKEVTSGSIYKFT
+1112 VTHS
-1127 WLNVTVNPAEETTQ
+1127 
-1141 AKRKAGEI
+1141 
-1149 DDNTYCFAVRV
+1149 VRV
-1160 EFTAESAN
+1160 N
-1168 ALQSAMAGN
+1168 L
-1177 TVKCENPAAPKDAY
+1177 K
-1191 EFYRCCTIQLR
+1191 
-1202 DDGRWY
+1202 
-1208 GTELGT
+1208 T
-1214 GWLCAIPKKEGLPP
+1214 GAQEILD
-1228 PFFAVFQRRA
+1228 
-1238 GKSTGTSQR
+1238 
-1247 YVV
+1247 